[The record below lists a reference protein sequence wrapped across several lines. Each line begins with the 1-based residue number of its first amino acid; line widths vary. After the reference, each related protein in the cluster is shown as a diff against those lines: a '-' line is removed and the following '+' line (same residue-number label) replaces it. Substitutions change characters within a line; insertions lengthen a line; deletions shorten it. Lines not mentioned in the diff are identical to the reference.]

1 MNDMLDILIDIF
13 PEFGLPEPETDHVVS
28 TSAIELNFLF
38 AWPNHK
44 IGIRQ
49 GKNEPQTIE
58 NWDILECFNLET
70 ARLALRKVGDLLN
83 IESNILRVD
92 FNKVQAL
99 FDAGQYESAKRE
111 VEQSIEKLQSDHP
124 DYAACNKWLK
134 DIRKAIKKNAPEI
147 IRPVEIPRT
156 SFPTQIKKDGERL
169 QSLIIQPFNCLG
181 IFSPKSEN
189 YESVDAVWLGII
201 RNGEVETFAACV
213 ENSPAYEDDP
223 NWQVFG
229 SELEL
234 LETLIQK
241 LNGEAT
247 FIWGAEKILSLLNQ
261 WHYRLKGQVFDSIR
275 FYDLEKI
282 SSVFFPLTHRTD
294 IPESFCKQLQI
305 SCTDEMGLGGT
316 LAAEISIL
324 NTIVEYGKSEL
335 SDEMKFSLKK
345 LLKNQ
350 SKTKEGKLITDGL
363 DVFNSDFLSEEWLN
377 ILFTTS
383 QEYESDTSIKIIKAY
398 HEKLAPVSISST
410 EKEGNDSDD
419 VSTLEIL
426 KNGGVLSQLSTF
438 GYAERKEQ
446 IAFSQKIEECM
457 SSSKPFVLEAGTG
470 IGKTIGYLVPSLL
483 SKNKT
488 YVATHTKAL
497 QDQAWFKDIPIV
509 FNALSH
515 IGVKKTATIIK
526 GKSNYVCLQ
535 SYADILDSI
544 DEHIES
550 PNDGYYLASI
560 LHWLLIT
567 ETGWLSEVE
576 HLGNWKLSRLLSR
589 DMAPPSLRGEWSDI
603 DPHNKAK
610 ELASK
615 SDLVVANHSYVV
627 LISQSSGQNNEGPD
641 TLIVDEAHNIE
652 NVVTE
657 VLTKHFKP
665 FELQGELNSL
675 LKRDKNDKIQGLLRP
690 LTEHKEKENNELI
703 KPFNEAL
710 FEYEVAL
717 NSWCGNALK
726 RLRDLLTNIT
736 DADPDYPIPFEL
748 SDFWIPS
755 LFDDAKLLS
764 EVISKLANK
773 TRNLIEAFQT
783 LSGIPA
789 KLHGSLGS
797 FEQRLNE
804 SNTGLSDLFEK
815 KNDWVHWG
823 EAVAKGNTNDSKD
836 FNWIFILHSTPID
849 IAGWLRTNF
858 HPKFKHEAFV
868 SATLTVAGN
877 FDPLCTRLG
886 LDSSDINTAPVTGI
900 FPSPFDYKK
909 QALLAV
915 PHDMPL
921 ADSKLKIDPY
931 YIEEQAKHIAKQA
944 IVSDG
949 RMLVLFT
956 SNLIMTEI
964 QPRLQAWLNDSGISV
979 ISQKDGNRSA
989 LVDRLRDAPRKGEK
1003 IVLLGVRSFWEGVD
1017 IQGAALSSLVVT
1029 RLPFEYH
1036 NHPVQIAKKKFYEAG
1051 GHDRDYFAEYIVPA
1065 TFIHLRQMYG
1075 RLIRSEK
1082 DYGAT
1087 IITDPRIYTKRYGK
1101 SLLHSLPETTTVIDT
1116 GDVVVES
1123 VRKFLAGESIESSY
1137 VWGGLP
1143 YASYE
1148 LSPEQ
1153 RAIVDSPSKRI
1164 LVRAAAGSGKTHVL
1178 IKRLIRLVH
1187 NHNAKPEE
1195 VLALTFTNKAMNVM
1209 YERIENELG
1218 GDKAYALH
1226 RNILTYHKLA
1236 MRIIRQDDME
1246 KEQETNFLDEK
1257 NPTLQLE
1264 FIEKARQKAGIN
1276 KNTLND
1282 EDALTLIGYAQ
1293 NGLIN
1298 ESELEG
1304 KIDALKSIA
1313 PLMAKFAVF
1322 YLTYVSLLRENN
1334 VIDYG
1339 EAIVKAISILREN
1352 KDQAQRW
1359 SNRFKWI
1366 FCDEY
1371 QDTSPAQATLLQLL
1385 GQQANLFVVGDSYQS
1400 IYSWQGSDPDN
1411 LRRFEVDFPNT
1422 ASYYLSKNYRC
1433 FPKLVRMSQG
1443 FLERAGEQQGLRV
1456 EYDHK
1461 RSTEDQSVYF
1471 LSNENDTQ
1479 EAETVT
1485 AVIKTALALEIPGD
1499 PPKKATVGILA
1510 RKWHLLSTIERVLL
1524 KNGIPYKFE
1533 GDTARGLL
1541 ASTKIRKI
1549 LEQSANLLL
1558 RIETSHEFGDSAE
1571 GKLGQKIKNN
1581 TINFAGVLLKE
1592 IAAIQTDEGLS
1603 GIEKTEFDD
1612 LCEMLN
1618 EEPIGNLKPFNTG
1631 VNSNPCVVLS
1641 TIHSQKGEEF
1651 DTVLVVGMEE
1661 GNSPHEQPKSH
1672 GHLIEWRKVAQ
1683 GLSHAT
1689 WRASITNQDLERIY
1703 TQEEKRIFYVA
1714 MTRAK
1719 YHLVISNSKNRNLFG
1734 NAKTYEKSSFLG
1746 LSHDINLVKE
1756 ANSIYEIEINSPK
1769 VDITDKGDYRSDGR
1783 VFQTNN
1789 GELVRSKSEMLI
1801 ANEFFRLGIKYEY
1814 ELPDDNIPNALPDF
1828 VLPEYGNVIIEHL
1841 GLLTDEEY
1849 QRRWNEK
1856 AKQYEAEG
1864 KLYLCTNEEEMKYL
1878 TTTIERLLDQ
1888 SRLWYET
1895 KYDKEKL
1902 ETIKKQ
1908 EVERRKNMNL

>member
-1 MNDMLDILIDIF
+1 MKSMLDILIDIF
-13 PEFGLPEPETDHVVS
+13 PEFGLPEPETDFTFVGD
-28 TSAIELNFLF
+28 ADELVFLF

-49 GKNEPQTIE
+49 GN
-58 NWDILECFNLET
+58 NDIQLLEGWRVLECYNLET
-70 ARLALRKVGDLLN
+70 ARLALRKVGELLN
-83 IESNILRVD
+83 VESNVLRID
-92 FNKVQAL
+92 FIKVQAL
-99 FDAGQYESAKRE
+99 FDAGQYEAAKKE
-111 VEQSIEKLQSDHP
+111 VEQNLDKLQPDHP
-124 DYAACNKWLK
+124 DYGSCNKWLK

-147 IRPVEIPRT
+147 VKPIETPKS
-156 SFPTQIKKDGERL
+156 SFPAQVKKDGERL
-169 QSLIIQPFNCLG
+169 QSIINQPFNILG
-181 IFSPKSEN
+181 VFSPKSEN

-201 RNGEVETFAACV
+201 RNGAIETFAACV

-247 FIWGAEKILSLLNQ
+247 FVWGANKILSLLNQ
-261 WHYRLKGQVFDSIR
+261 WHYRLKGQVLSSVK

-294 IPESFCKQLQI
+294 HPESFCKQRQI
-305 SCTDEMGLGGT
+305 NFTNEMGLGGP
-316 LAAEISIL
+316 LSAEISIL
-324 NTIVEYGKSEL
+324 NTIVEFGKTEL
-335 SDEMKFSLKK
+335 SDELKFSLKII
-345 LLKNQ
+345 LENQ
-350 SKTKEGKLITDGL
+350 SKGKEGKLIIDFF
-363 DVFNSDFLSEEWLN
+363 DVFDSDFLSEEWLH
-377 ILFTTS
+377 ILFPTS
-383 QEYESDTSIKIIKAY
+383 QEYDSNTTIKLLKAY
-398 HEKLAPVSISST
+398 HEKLAPVSILST
-410 EKEGNDSDD
+410 EKEEGNSGD

-426 KNGGVLSQLSTF
+426 KNGGVLSQLSSF

-488 YVATHTKAL
+488 YVATYTKAL

-509 FNALSH
+509 FNAISH
-515 IGVKKTATIIK
+515 IGIKKTATIIK

-544 DEHIES
+544 KEHIES
-550 PNDGYYLASI
+550 PDDGYYLASI

-610 ELASK
+610 EFASK
-615 SDLVVANHSYVV
+615 ADLVVANHSYMV
-627 LISQSSGQNNEGPD
+627 LISQSSGQNNEGPN

-675 LKRDKNDKIQGLLRP
+675 LKRDRNDKIQGLLRP

-703 KPFNEAL
+703 KAFNEAL
-710 FEYEVAL
+710 FEYEIAL
-717 NSWCGNALK
+717 NSWCANALK

-755 LFDDAKLLS
+755 IFEDAKLLS

-773 TRNLIEAFQT
+773 TRNLLEAFQT
-783 LSGIPA
+783 LSSVPS
-789 KLHGSLGS
+789 KLHGSIGS

-804 SNTGLSDLFEK
+804 NNTGLSDLFEK

-823 EAVAKGNTNDSKD
+823 EAVAKGNANDSKE

-868 SATLTVAGN
+868 SATLTVAGS
-877 FDPLCTRLG
+877 FDPVCIRLG
-886 LDSSDINTAPVTGI
+886 LDASDINTAPVTGI
-900 FPSPFDYKK
+900 FPSPFNYKK

-921 ADSKLKIDPY
+921 ADPKLKIDPY
-931 YIEEQAKHIAKQA
+931 YIEEQAKQIAKQA

-949 RMLVLFT
+949 RMLALFT

-964 QPRLQAWLNDSGISV
+964 QPRLQAWLNNTGITV

-1036 NHPVQIAKKKFYEAG
+1036 NHPVQIAKKKFYEAS
-1051 GHDRDYFAEYIVPA
+1051 GHDRDYFAEYVVPA

-1116 GDVVVES
+1116 GDIVVDS

-1137 VWGGLP
+1137 IWGGLT

-1164 LVRAAAGSGKTHVL
+1164 LVKAAAGSGKTHVL
-1178 IKRLIRLVH
+1178 IKRLVRLVH
-1187 NHNAKPEE
+1187 NHNAQPEE

-1209 YERIENELG
+1209 YERIESELG
-1218 GDKAYALH
+1218 GDKAYAMH
-1226 RNILTYHKLA
+1226 RNVLTYHKLA
-1236 MRIIRQDDME
+1236 MRIIRQDDSE
-1246 KEQETNFLDEK
+1246 KDQETNFLDEK

-1264 FIEKARQKAGIN
+1264 LIEKARQSSGIN

-1282 EDALTLIGYAQ
+1282 EDALTLLGYAQ

-1298 ESELEG
+1298 EQELEG
-1304 KIDALKSIA
+1304 KIVVLNIEN
-1313 PLMAKFAVF
+1313 PLMAKFAKF
-1322 YLTYVSLLRENN
+1322 YLAYVSMLREKN

-1339 EAIVKAISILREN
+1339 EAIIKAIRILREN

-1443 FLERAGEQQGLRV
+1443 FLERAGELQGLRV

-1471 LSNENDTQ
+1471 LNNENDNL

-1485 AVIKTALALEIPGD
+1485 AVVKTALALEIPGD
-1499 PPKKATVGILA
+1499 PPKPATVGILA
-1510 RKWHLLSTIERVLL
+1510 RKWHLLANIERGLL

-1541 ASTKIRKI
+1541 ASPKIRKI
-1549 LEQSANLLL
+1549 VEQAANLLL
-1558 RIETSHEFGDSAE
+1558 RADSGQEFGDSVE
-1571 GKLGQKIKNN
+1571 GKLGQKIQSNS
-1581 TINFAGVLLKE
+1581 ILSAGTLLKE
-1592 IAAIQTDEGLS
+1592 IASIQTDD
-1603 GIEKTEFDD
+1603 GITGNEKTEFED
-1612 LCEMLN
+1612 LCDLLEK
-1618 EEPIGNLKPFNTG
+1618 EPISNLKHFNTSANG
-1631 VNSNPCVVLS
+1631 GIRVVLS

-1651 DTVLVVGMEE
+1651 ETVIVVGMEE

-1672 GHLIEWRKVAQ
+1672 SHLIEWRKVVQ

-1714 MTRAK
+1714 ITRAK
-1719 YHLVISNSKNRNLFG
+1719 YHLVTSNSKNRTLFG
-1734 NAKTYEKSSFLG
+1734 SPKTYEKSNFLK
-1746 LSHDINLVKE
+1746 LSHDSSLVKE
-1756 ANSIYEIEINSPK
+1756 AESVYEIEINTPK
-1769 VDITDKGDYRSDGR
+1769 VNIEDKGYYRSDGR

-1801 ANEFFRLGIKYEY
+1801 ANEFHRLGILYEY
-1814 ELPDDNIPNALPDF
+1814 ELPYDNIQNALPDF
-1828 VLPEYGNVIIEHL
+1828 MLPEYENVIIEHL
-1841 GLLTDEEY
+1841 GLMTDAEY
-1849 QRRWNEK
+1849 HKRWNEK
-1856 AKQYEAEG
+1856 AKQYEEENI
-1864 KLYLCTNEEEMKYL
+1864 LYLRTNEEEMKHL
-1878 TTTIERLLDQ
+1878 NTTIERLLDQ
-1888 SRLWYET
+1888 TRLWYET
-1895 KYDKEKL
+1895 KYGKEKL
-1902 ETIKKQ
+1902 ESIKTK
-1908 EVERRKNMNL
+1908 EENRKYKIK

>member
-1 MNDMLDILIDIF
+1 MKSMLDILIDIF
-13 PEFGLPEPETDHVVS
+13 PEFGLPEPETDFAFVGD
-28 TSAIELNFLF
+28 ADELVFLF

-49 GKNEPQTIE
+49 GNNELQLLE
-58 NWDILECFNLET
+58 GWHVLECYNLET
-70 ARLALRKVGDLLN
+70 ARLALRKVGELLN
-83 IESNILRVD
+83 VESNVLRID
-92 FNKVQAL
+92 FTKTQAL
-99 FDAGQYESAKRE
+99 FDAGQYETAKRE
-111 VEQSIEKLQSDHP
+111 VEQNLEKLQPDHP

-134 DIRKAIKKNAPEI
+134 DIRKAIKKKAPEI
-147 IRPVEIPRT
+147 VKPIETPKS
-156 SFPTQIKKDGERL
+156 SFPAQVKKDGERL
-169 QSLIIQPFNCLG
+169 KSIIAQPYNILG

-213 ENSPAYEDDP
+213 ENSPAYQDDP

-234 LETLIQK
+234 LETLIEK

-247 FIWGAEKILSLLNQ
+247 FIWGANKILSLLNQ
-261 WHYRLKGQVFDSIR
+261 WHYRLKGQVFDSVK

-294 IPESFCKQLQI
+294 HPESFCKQRQI
-305 SCTDEMGLGGT
+305 NFTDEMGLGGP
-316 LAAEISIL
+316 LSAEISIL
-324 NTIVEYGKSEL
+324 NTIVDFGKTEL
-335 SDEMKFSLKK
+335 SNELKFSLKK
-345 LLKNQ
+345 LLENQ
-350 SKTKEGKLITDGL
+350 LKRKEGKLIIDYF
-363 DVFNSDFLSEEWLN
+363 DVFDSDFLSEEWLN
-377 ILFTTS
+377 IFFPTS
-383 QEYESDTSIKIIKAY
+383 QEYDSDTTIKLLKAY
-398 HEKLAPVSISST
+398 HEKLAPVSILST
-410 EKEGNDSDD
+410 EKEEGNSGD

-426 KNGGVLSQLSTF
+426 KNGGVLSQLSSF

-515 IGVKKTATIIK
+515 IGIKKTATIIK

-544 DEHIES
+544 NEHIES
-550 PNDGYYLASI
+550 PDDGYYLASI
-560 LHWLLIT
+560 LNWLLIT

-615 SDLVVANHSYVV
+615 ADLVVANHSYVV
-627 LISQSSGQNNEGPD
+627 LISQSSGQNNEGPN

-675 LKRDKNDKIQGLLRP
+675 LKRDRNDKIQGLLRP

-703 KPFNEAL
+703 KAFNEAL
-710 FEYEVAL
+710 FEYEIAL
-717 NSWCGNALK
+717 NSWCANALK

-736 DADPDYPIPFEL
+736 DADPDYPISFEL

-755 LFDDAKLLS
+755 IFEEAKLLS

-773 TRNLIEAFQT
+773 TRNLLEAFHT
-783 LSGIPA
+783 LSSVPS

-804 SNTGLSDLFEK
+804 NNTGLTDLFEK

-823 EAVAKGNTNDSKD
+823 EAVAKGNAHDSKE

-858 HPKFKHEAFV
+858 HPRFKHEAFV
-868 SATLTVAGN
+868 SATLTVAGS
-877 FDPLCTRLG
+877 FDPVCIRLG
-886 LDSSDINTAPVTGI
+886 LDSSDINTAPITGI

-921 ADSKLKIDPY
+921 ADPKLKIDPY

-949 RMLVLFT
+949 RMLALFT

-964 QPRLQAWLNDSGISV
+964 QPRLQAWLNNTGITV

-1051 GHDRDYFAEYIVPA
+1051 GHDRDYFAEYVVPA

-1116 GDVVVES
+1116 GDIVVES

-1137 VWGGLP
+1137 VWGGLT

-1178 IKRLIRLVH
+1178 IKRLVRLVH

-1209 YERIENELG
+1209 YERIESELG
-1218 GDKAYALH
+1218 GDKAYAMH
-1226 RNILTYHKLA
+1226 RNVLTYHKLA
-1236 MRIIRQDDME
+1236 MRIIRQDDSE
-1246 KEQETNFLDEK
+1246 KDQETNFLDEK

-1264 FIEKARQKAGIN
+1264 LIEKARQSSGIN

-1282 EDALTLIGYAQ
+1282 EDALTLLGYAQ

-1298 ESELEG
+1298 EQELEG
-1304 KIDALKSIA
+1304 KIEVLNIEN
-1313 PLMAKFAVF
+1313 PLMAKFAKF
-1322 YLTYVSLLRENN
+1322 YLAYVYMLRENN

-1339 EAIVKAISILREN
+1339 EAIVKAIRILREN

-1443 FLERAGEQQGLRV
+1443 FLERAGELQGLRV

-1471 LSNENDTQ
+1471 LNNENDNL

-1485 AVIKTALALEIPGD
+1485 AVVKTALALEIPGD
-1499 PPKKATVGILA
+1499 PPKPATVGILA
-1510 RKWHLLSTIERVLL
+1510 RKWHLLANIERGLL

-1541 ASTKIRKI
+1541 ASPKIRKI
-1549 LEQSANLLL
+1549 VEQAANLLH
-1558 RIETSHEFGDSAE
+1558 RADSGQEFGDSVE
-1571 GKLGQKIKNN
+1571 GKLGKDVQSNN
-1581 TINFAGVLLKE
+1581 ILSAGTFLKE
-1592 IAAIQTDEGLS
+1592 IASIQTDDGIT

-1612 LCEMLN
+1612 LCELL
-1618 EEPIGNLKPFNTG
+1618 EQEPISNLTHFNTSTHG
-1631 VNSNPCVVLS
+1631 GARVVLS

-1651 DTVLVVGMEE
+1651 DTVIVVGMEE
-1661 GNSPHEQPKSH
+1661 GNSPHVQPKSH
-1672 GHLIEWRKVAQ
+1672 GHLIEWRKVVQ

-1719 YHLVISNSKNRNLFG
+1719 YHLVISNSKTRALFG
-1734 NAKTYEKSSFLG
+1734 SPKTYEKSHFLK
-1746 LSHDINLVKE
+1746 LSHDSSLVKE
-1756 ANSIYEIEINSPK
+1756 AESAYEIEINTPK
-1769 VDITDKGDYRSDGR
+1769 VNIEDKGDHLSDGR

-1801 ANEFFRLGIKYEY
+1801 ANELYRRGILYQY
-1814 ELPDDNIPNALPDF
+1814 ELPDGNFQNALPDF
-1828 VLPEYGNVIIEHL
+1828 ILPDYDNVIIEHL
-1841 GLLTDEEY
+1841 GLITDAEY
-1849 QRRWNEK
+1849 HQRWNQK
-1856 AKQYEAEG
+1856 TKKYDRQG
-1864 KLYLCTNEEEMKYL
+1864 ILYLCTNEEEMKFL
-1878 TTTIERLLDQ
+1878 QATIDRILDQ
-1888 SRLWYET
+1888 ARIWYE
-1895 KYDKEKL
+1895 KKFDRVKL
-1902 ETIKKQ
+1902 NKII
-1908 EVERRKNMNL
+1908 EVEKKRAESSQ

>member
-1 MNDMLDILIDIF
+1 MDMIDDLINIIL
-13 PEFGLPEPETDHVVS
+13 ELGLPDPENDYSCV
-28 TSAIELNFLF
+28 IESKEYTFTL

-49 GKNEPQTIE
+49 GNNEIQLLGE
-58 NWDILECFNLET
+58 WHVLECYNLET
-70 ARLALRKVGDLLN
+70 ARLALRKVGELLN
-83 IESNILRVD
+83 VESNVLRID
-92 FNKVQAL
+92 FTKVQAL
-99 FDAGQYESAKRE
+99 FDAGQYEAAKKE
-111 VEQSIEKLQSDHP
+111 VEQNLDKLQSDHP
-124 DYAACNKWLK
+124 DYGSCNKWLK

-147 IRPVEIPRT
+147 VKPIETPKS
-156 SFPTQIKKDGERL
+156 SFPAQVKKDGERL
-169 QSLIIQPFNCLG
+169 QSIINQPFNILG
-181 IFSPKSEN
+181 VYSPKSEN

-201 RNGEVETFAACV
+201 RNGAIETFAACV

-241 LNGEAT
+241 LNGEVT
-247 FIWGAEKILSLLNQ
+247 FVWGAEKILSLLNQ
-261 WHYRLKGQVFDSIR
+261 WHYRLKGQVFDSVK

-294 IPESFCKQLQI
+294 HPESFCKQRQI
-305 SCTDEMGLGGT
+305 NFTDEMGLGGP

-324 NTIVEYGKSEL
+324 NTLVEFGKTDL
-335 SDEMKFSLKK
+335 SDELRFSLKK

-350 SKTKEGKLITDGL
+350 SKGKEGKFIIDSF

-377 ILFTTS
+377 IFFPTN
-383 QEYESDTSIKIIKAY
+383 QEYDSDTTIKLIKAY

-410 EKEGNDSDD
+410 EKAGGNSDD

-483 SKNKT
+483 SKNKI

-497 QDQAWFKDIPIV
+497 QDQVWFKDIPIV

-515 IGVKKTATIIK
+515 IGIKKTATIIK

-550 PNDGYYLASI
+550 TNDVYYLASI

-567 ETGWLSEVE
+567 KTGWLSEVE

-603 DPHNKAK
+603 DPLNKAK

-615 SDLVVANHSYVV
+615 ADLVVANHSYVV
-627 LISQSSGQNNEGPD
+627 LISQSSGENNEGPD

-675 LKRDKNDKIQGLLRP
+675 LKRDRNDKIQGLLRP
-690 LTEHKEKENNELI
+690 LTEHKERENNELI
-703 KPFNEAL
+703 KAFNEAL
-710 FEYEVAL
+710 FEYEIAL
-717 NSWCGNALK
+717 NSWCANALK

-755 LFDDAKLLS
+755 IFEDTKLLS
-764 EVISKLANK
+764 VVISKLTNK
-773 TRNLIEAFQT
+773 TRNLLEAFQT

-789 KLHGSLGS
+789 KLYSSLGS

-804 SNTGLSDLFEK
+804 NNTGLSDLFEK

-823 EAVAKGNTNDSKD
+823 EAVAKGNANDSKE

-868 SATLTVAGN
+868 SATLSVAGG
-877 FDPLCTRLG
+877 FDPVCIRLG

-921 ADSKLKIDPY
+921 ADPKLKIDPY

-964 QPRLQAWLNDSGISV
+964 KPRLQALLNNTGITV

-1051 GHDRDYFAEYIVPA
+1051 GHDRDYFAKYVVPS

-1101 SLLHSLPETTTVIDT
+1101 SLLKSLPETTTVIDT

-1137 VWGGLP
+1137 SWGGLP

-1178 IKRLIRLVH
+1178 IKRLVRLVH

-1195 VLALTFTNKAMNVM
+1195 VLALTFTNKAMNIM
-1209 YERIENELG
+1209 YERIESELG
-1218 GDKAYALH
+1218 GDKAYAMH
-1226 RNILTYHKLA
+1226 RNVLTYHKLA
-1236 MRIIRQDDME
+1236 MRIIRQDDSE
-1246 KEQETNFLDEK
+1246 KDLETNFLDEK

-1264 FIEKARQKAGIN
+1264 FIEKARQSAGIN

-1282 EDALTLIGYAQ
+1282 EDALTLLGYAQ

-1298 ESELEG
+1298 EQELEG
-1304 KIDALKSIA
+1304 KIEVLNFEN
-1313 PLMAKFAVF
+1313 PLMAKFAKF
-1322 YLTYVSLLRENN
+1322 YLAYVSMLRENN
-1334 VIDYG
+1334 AIDYG
-1339 EAIVKAISILREN
+1339 EAIVKAIRILREN
-1352 KDQAQRW
+1352 IDQAQRW

-1443 FLERAGEQQGLRV
+1443 FLERAGELQGLRV

-1471 LSNENDTQ
+1471 LNNENDNL
-1479 EAETVT
+1479 EAETIT
-1485 AVIKTALALEIPGD
+1485 AVVKAALALEISGD
-1499 PPKKATVGILA
+1499 PPKPATVGILA
-1510 RKWHLLSTIERVLL
+1510 RKWHLLANIERGLL

-1541 ASTKIRKI
+1541 ASPKIRKI
-1549 LEQSANLLL
+1549 VEQAANLFH
-1558 RIETSHEFGDSAE
+1558 RADSGQEFGDSVE
-1571 GKLGQKIKNN
+1571 GKLGQKIQSNS
-1581 TINFAGVLLKE
+1581 ILSAGALLKE
-1592 IAAIQTDEGLS
+1592 IASIQTDDGIT
-1603 GIEKTEFDD
+1603 GIEKTEFED
-1612 LCEMLN
+1612 LCKLLEK
-1618 EEPIGNLKPFNTG
+1618 EPISNLKHFNTSANG
-1631 VNSNPCVVLS
+1631 GIRVILS

-1651 DTVLVVGMEE
+1651 DTVIVVGMEE

-1672 GHLIEWRKVAQ
+1672 SHLIEWRKVVQ

-1719 YHLVISNSKNRNLFG
+1719 YHLVISNSKNRTLFG
-1734 NAKTYEKSSFLG
+1734 SPKTYEKSNFLK
-1746 LSHDINLVKE
+1746 LSYDSSLVKE
-1756 ANSIYEIEINSPK
+1756 AESVYEIEINTPK
-1769 VDITDKGDYRSDGR
+1769 VNIEDKGDYRSDGR

-1801 ANEFFRLGIKYEY
+1801 ANEFHRLGILYEY
-1814 ELPDDNIPNALPDF
+1814 ELPDDNIQNALPDF
-1828 VLPEYGNVIIEHL
+1828 ILPEYDNVIIEHL
-1841 GLLTDEEY
+1841 GLMTDAEY
-1849 QRRWNEK
+1849 RKRWNEK
-1856 AKQYEAEG
+1856 AKQYEEENR
-1864 KLYLCTNEEEMKYL
+1864 LYLCTNEEEMKHL
-1878 TTTIERLLDQ
+1878 NTTIERLLDQ
-1888 SRLWYET
+1888 TRLWYEK
-1895 KYDKEKL
+1895 KYGKEKL
-1902 ETIKKQ
+1902 ELIKTK
-1908 EVERRKNMNL
+1908 EENRRNEIK

>member
-13 PEFGLPEPETDHVVS
+13 PEFGLPEPETSHVVS
-28 TSAIELNFLF
+28 TAAIELNFLF

-49 GKNEPQTIE
+49 GNNEPQTIE
-58 NWDILECFNLET
+58 NWNILECYNLET

-99 FDAGQYESAKRE
+99 FDAGQYEYAKRE
-111 VEQSIEKLQSDHP
+111 VEQSIEKLQPDHP
-124 DYAACNKWLK
+124 DYANCNKWIK
-134 DIRKAIKKNAPEI
+134 DLRKAIKKNAPEI
-147 IRPVEIPRT
+147 IKPVEIPKT
-156 SFPTQIKKDGERL
+156 SLPEQIRKDAERV
-169 QSLIIQPFNCLG
+169 QSVLFKPFNILG
-181 IFSPKSEN
+181 IYSPKGSN
-189 YESVDAVWLGII
+189 FESVDAVWLGIV
-201 RNGEVETFAACV
+201 REGKVEPFAACV
-213 ENSPAYEDDP
+213 ENSPAYEDDS

-229 SELEL
+229 SELDL
-234 LETLIQK
+234 LEELIEK
-241 LNGEAT
+241 LNNQVT
-247 FIWGAEKILSLLNQ
+247 FIWGTEKILPLINQ
-261 WHYRLKGQVFDSIR
+261 WHYRLKGQIFDSVK
-275 FYDLEKI
+275 FYDLEKL
-282 SSVFFPLTHRTD
+282 SNVFFPLTHRTD
-294 IPESFCKQLQI
+294 FPDSFCKQKGI
-305 SCTDEMGLGGT
+305 TFADEMGLGGP
-316 LAAEISIL
+316 LAAEISII
-324 NTIVEYGKSEL
+324 NTCIEFSNEL
-335 SDEMKFSLKK
+335 SDELRFALKEILKGKAKIKENK
-345 LLKNQ
+345 LFIDSSDNFY
-350 SKTKEGKLITDGL
+350 SDWISDEWL
-363 DVFNSDFLSEEWLN
+363 DVFFPSNQNHEPVAA
-377 ILFTTS
+377 
-383 QEYESDTSIKIIKAY
+383 IKLIKSY
-398 HEKLAPVSISST
+398 HERLAPVLITSS
-410 EKEGNDSDD
+410 EKEGNNFEKYI
-419 VSTLEIL
+419 TLDIL
-426 KNGGVLSQLSTF
+426 KNGGVLSILSSF

-457 SSSKPFVLEAGTG
+457 NSSNSYVLEAGTG
-470 IGKTIGYLVPSLL
+470 IGKTIGYLVPALL

-488 YVATHTKAL
+488 FIATHTKSL

-509 FNALSH
+509 FEALSH
-515 IGVKKTATIIK
+515 IGLKKTATIIK

-535 SYADILDSI
+535 SFADILDSF
-544 DEHIES
+544 DEYIES

-610 ELASK
+610 VLASK
-615 SDLVVANHSYVV
+615 ADLVVANHSYVV
-627 LISQSSGQNNEGPD
+627 LISQSSGQNNEGTD

-690 LTEHKEKENNELI
+690 LTEHKEKESNELI
-703 KPFNEAL
+703 KAFNEGL
-710 FEYEVAL
+710 FEYETAL

-726 RLRDLLTNIT
+726 RLIDLLTNIT

-804 SNTGLSDLFEK
+804 NNTGLSDLFEK

-868 SATLTVAGN
+868 SATLTVAGS

-1051 GHDRDYFAEYIVPA
+1051 GHDRDYFAEYVVPA

-1101 SLLHSLPETTTVIDT
+1101 SLLHSLPETTTVIDK
-1116 GDVVVES
+1116 GDIVVDV
-1123 VRKFLAGESIESSY
+1123 VRKFLAGEAIESSY

-1153 RAIVDSPSKRI
+1153 RSIVDSPSKRI

-1178 IKRLIRLVH
+1178 IKRLIRLVL

-1218 GDKAYALH
+1218 GDKAYAMH

-1257 NPTLQLE
+1257 NPALQLE

-1304 KIDALKSIA
+1304 KIDALKAIA

-1339 EAIVKAISILREN
+1339 EAIVKAINILREN

-1471 LSNENDTQ
+1471 LSNENDTL

-1510 RKWHLLSTIERVLL
+1510 RKWHLLSTIERALL

-1541 ASTKIRKI
+1541 ASTRIRKI
-1549 LEQSANLLL
+1549 VEQAANLLL
-1558 RIETSHEFGDSAE
+1558 RIESSQEFGDSAE
-1571 GKLGQKIKNN
+1571 GRIGQKIKNN

-1592 IAAIQTDEGLS
+1592 IASIQTDVGFS

-1631 VNSNPCVVLS
+1631 DNGNTCVVLS

-1769 VDITDKGDYRSDGR
+1769 IDISDKGYYRSDGR

-1828 VLPEYGNVIIEHL
+1828 VLPEYSNVIIEHL

-1864 KLYLCTNEEEMKYL
+1864 KLYLCTNEAEMKYL

-1888 SRLWYET
+1888 SRLWCET
-1895 KYDKEKL
+1895 KFGKEKL
-1902 ETIKKQ
+1902 LIIKKL
-1908 EVERRKNMNL
+1908 EEERRKNMNV

>member
-1 MNDMLDILIDIF
+1 MLDILIDLF
-13 PEFGLPEPETDHVVS
+13 PEFGLPEPETDFTFVGD
-28 TSAIELNFLF
+28 ANELVFLF
-38 AWPNHK
+38 AWPNYNV
-44 IGIRQ
+44 GIKQ
-49 GKNEPQTIE
+49 GNKEIQFLEGWNV
-58 NWDILECFNLET
+58 LECYNLET
-70 ARLALRKVGDLLN
+70 ARLALRKVGELLN
-83 IESNILRVD
+83 VESNVLRID
-92 FNKVQAL
+92 FTKIQAL
-99 FDAGQYESAKRE
+99 FDAGQYETAKKE
-111 VEQSIEKLQSDHP
+111 VEQNLEKLQPDHP
-124 DYAACNKWLK
+124 DYAFCNKWLK
-134 DIRKAIKKNAPEI
+134 DIRKAIKKNTPEI
-147 IRPVEIPRT
+147 IKPIEAPKS
-156 SFPTQIKKDGERL
+156 SFPAQVKKDGERL
-169 QSLIIQPFNCLG
+169 QSVITQPFNILG

-201 RNGEVETFAACV
+201 RNGVVETFAACV
-213 ENSPAYEDDP
+213 ENSPAYEDDS
-223 NWQVFG
+223 NWVVFG

-247 FIWGAEKILSLLNQ
+247 FIWGANKSLSLLNQ
-261 WHYRLKGQVFDSIR
+261 WHYRLKGQVFGSVN

-294 IPESFCKQLQI
+294 HPESFCKQRQVNF
-305 SCTDEMGLGGT
+305 TDEMGLGGP
-316 LAAEISIL
+316 LSAEISIL
-324 NTIVEYGKSEL
+324 NTIVKSEL
-335 SDEMKFSLKK
+335 SDELKFSLKK
-345 LLKNQ
+345 LLKYQ
-350 SKTKEGKLITDGL
+350 LKAKDGKLKINAL

-377 ILFTTS
+377 ILFPTS
-383 QEYESDTSIKIIKAY
+383 QEYESDTAIKLIKAY
-398 HEKLAPVSISST
+398 HKKLAPVSISST
-410 EKEGNDSDD
+410 EKEGSDSDN

-515 IGVKKTATIIK
+515 IGIKKTATIIK

-535 SYADILDSI
+535 SFADILDSF
-544 DEHIES
+544 DEYVES

-560 LHWLLIT
+560 LHWLLTT

-576 HLGNWKLSRLLSR
+576 HLGNWKLSGLLSR

-610 ELASK
+610 DLSSK
-615 SDLVVANHSYVV
+615 ADLVVANHSYVV
-627 LISQSSGQNNEGPD
+627 LISQRSGQNNEDTD

-657 VLTKHFKP
+657 VLTMHFKP
-665 FELQGELNSL
+665 FELQAELNSL
-675 LKRDKNDKIQGLLRP
+675 LRRDKSDKIQGLLRP
-690 LTEHKEKENNELI
+690 LTDNKEKDSNELI
-703 KPFNEAL
+703 KAFNEVL

-726 RLRDLLTNIT
+726 RLSDLLTNIT
-736 DADPDYPIPFEL
+736 DVDPDYPIPFEL

-764 EVISKLANK
+764 AVIAKLANK
-773 TRNLIEAFQT
+773 TRNLLEAFQT

-804 SNTGLSDLFEK
+804 NNTGLSDLFEK
-815 KNDWVHWG
+815 KDDWVHWG
-823 EAVAKGNTNDSKD
+823 EAVAKGNSNDSKE
-836 FNWIFILHSTPID
+836 FNWIVILHSTPID

-868 SATLTVAGN
+868 SATLTVAGS
-877 FDPLCTRLG
+877 FDPVCIRLG

-921 ADSKLKIDPY
+921 ADPKLKIDPY

-964 QPRLQAWLNDSGISV
+964 QPRLQARLNDTGITV

-1017 IQGAALSSLVVT
+1017 IQGTALSSLIVT

-1036 NHPVQIAKKKFYEAG
+1036 NHPVQIAKKKFYEAS
-1051 GHDRDYFAEYIVPA
+1051 GHDRDYFAEYVVPS

-1116 GDVVVES
+1116 SNIVVES

-1143 YASYE
+1143 YSSYE

-1178 IKRLIRLVH
+1178 IKRLVRLVH

-1209 YERIENELG
+1209 YERIESELG
-1218 GDKAYALH
+1218 GDKAFAMH
-1226 RNILTYHKLA
+1226 RNVLTYHKLA
-1236 MRIIRQDDME
+1236 MRIIRQDDMQ
-1246 KEQETNFLDEK
+1246 KDQETNFLDEK
-1257 NPTLQLE
+1257 NPSLQLE
-1264 FIEKARQKAGIN
+1264 FIEKARQSAGIN

-1282 EDALTLIGYAQ
+1282 EDALTLLGYAQ

-1298 ESELEG
+1298 ELELSD
-1304 KIDALKSIA
+1304 KIEVLDLVN
-1313 PLMAKFAVF
+1313 PLMAKFAKF
-1322 YLTYVSLLRENN
+1322 YLAYVSMLRENN

-1422 ASYYLSKNYRC
+1422 ATYYLSKNYRC

-1443 FLERAGEQQGLRV
+1443 FLERAGELQGLRV

-1471 LSNENDTQ
+1471 LTNENDNQ

-1485 AVIKTALALEIPGD
+1485 AVVNTALALEIPGD
-1499 PPKKATVGILA
+1499 PPKLATVGILA
-1510 RKWHLLSTIERVLL
+1510 RKWHLLANIERGLL
-1524 KNGIPYKFE
+1524 KKGIPYKFE

-1541 ASTKIRKI
+1541 ASPKIRKI
-1549 LEQSANLLL
+1549 VEQAANLLH
-1558 RIETSHEFGDSAE
+1558 RAESGHEFGDSVE
-1571 GKLGQKIKNN
+1571 GKLGKKVQSSNISS
-1581 TINFAGVLLKE
+1581 AGTFLKE
-1592 IAAIQTDEGLS
+1592 IASIQTDEGLT
-1603 GIEKTEFDD
+1603 GIEKTEFED
-1612 LCEMLN
+1612 LCELLDQ
-1618 EEPIGNLKPFNTG
+1618 EPISNLKHFNTTNNG
-1631 VNSNPCVVLS
+1631 RIRVILS

-1651 DTVLVVGMEE
+1651 DTVIVVGMEE

-1672 GHLIEWRKVAQ
+1672 GHLIEWRKVVQ

-1689 WRASITNQDLERIY
+1689 WRASITNKHLERTYI
-1703 TQEEKRIFYVA
+1703 QEEKRIFYVA

-1719 YHLVISNSKNRNLFG
+1719 YHLVISNSKNRTLFG
-1734 NAKTYEKSSFLG
+1734 SPKTYEKSNFLK
-1746 LSHDINLVKE
+1746 LSHDSSLVKE
-1756 ANSIYEIEINSPK
+1756 AENLYEIEIKPPK
-1769 VDITDKGDYRSDGR
+1769 VDITNKGNYMSDGR
-1783 VFQTNN
+1783 VFQTVT
-1789 GELVRSKSEMLI
+1789 GELVRSKSEMLL
-1801 ANEFFRLGIKYEY
+1801 ANEFTRLGILYEY
-1814 ELPDDNIPNALPDF
+1814 EQPAENVSNALPDF
-1828 VLPEYGNVIIEHL
+1828 ILSDYGNVIVEHL
-1841 GLLTDEEY
+1841 GLMNDAEY
-1849 QRRWNEK
+1849 VRRWHEK
-1856 AKQYEAEG
+1856 AKKYEAEG
-1864 KLYLCTNEEEMKYL
+1864 ILCLCTNEEEIL
-1878 TTTIERLLDQ
+1878 NLSQTVERIREQ
-1888 SRLWYET
+1888 ASYWC
-1895 KYDKEKL
+1895 EKMYGIAKL
-1902 ETIKKQ
+1902 SKIKK
-1908 EVERRKNMNL
+1908 EEENRRINQITND

>member
-1 MNDMLDILIDIF
+1 MRGILIDIF
-13 PEFGLPEPETDHVVS
+13 PEFGLPEPETDFTFVGDADEV
-28 TSAIELNFLF
+28 EFLF
-38 AWPNHK
+38 AWPNLK

-49 GKNEPQTIE
+49 GNNELQLLE
-58 NWDILECFNLET
+58 GWQVLECYNLET
-70 ARLALRKVGDLLN
+70 ARLALRKVGELLN
-83 IESNILRVD
+83 VESNVLRID
-92 FNKVQAL
+92 FTKIQAL
-99 FDAGQYESAKRE
+99 FDAGQYETAKKE
-111 VEQSIEKLQSDHP
+111 VEKNLDKLQPDHP
-124 DYAACNKWLK
+124 DYGSCNKWLK

-147 IRPVEIPRT
+147 VKPIETPKS
-156 SFPTQIKKDGERL
+156 SFPAQVKKDGERL
-169 QSLIIQPFNCLG
+169 QSIINQPFNILG
-181 IFSPKSEN
+181 VFSPKSEN
-189 YESVDAVWLGII
+189 YESVDGVWLGIF
-201 RNGEVETFAACV
+201 RNGAIETFAACV
-213 ENSPAYEDDP
+213 ENSPAYEADP
-223 NWQVFG
+223 NWVVFG

-234 LETLIQK
+234 LETLIQIM
-241 LNGEAT
+241 NGEAT
-247 FIWGAEKILSLLNQ
+247 FIWGAEKILSLINQ
-261 WHYRLKGQVFDSIR
+261 WHYRLKGHVFDSVK

-282 SSVFFPLTHRTD
+282 SSVFYPITHSTD
-294 IPESFCKQLQI
+294 HPESFCKQLQI
-305 SCTDEMGLGGT
+305 TFTDEMGLGGP
-316 LAAEISIL
+316 LSAEISIL
-324 NTIVEYGKSEL
+324 NTIVEFGKTEL
-335 SDEMKFSLKK
+335 SDELKFSIKTLLKK
-345 LLKNQ
+345 Q
-350 SKTKEGKLITDGL
+350 SKGKDSKLIVDAF
-363 DVFNSDFLSEEWLN
+363 DVFNSDFLPEEWLN
-377 ILFTTS
+377 ILFPTS
-383 QEYESDTSIKIIKAY
+383 KEHESDTAIKLIKAY

-410 EKEGNDSDD
+410 EKEEGNSDD

-457 SSSKPFVLEAGTG
+457 ASSKPFVLEAGTG

-483 SKNKT
+483 SNNKT

-515 IGVKKTATIIK
+515 IGIKKTATIIK

-535 SYADILDSI
+535 SFADILDSI

-615 SDLVVANHSYVV
+615 ADLVVANHSYVV
-627 LISQSSGQNNEGPD
+627 LISQGSGQNNEGPD

-675 LKRDKNDKIQGLLRP
+675 LKRDRNDKIQGLLRP
-690 LTEHKEKENNELI
+690 LTEHKEKENNKLI
-703 KPFNEAL
+703 KAFNEAL
-710 FEYEVAL
+710 FEYEIAL
-717 NSWCGNALK
+717 NSWCANALK
-726 RLRDLLTNIT
+726 RLRDLLSNIT

-748 SDFWIPS
+748 SDFWVPS
-755 LFDDAKLLS
+755 LFEDAKLLS
-764 EVISKLANK
+764 EVFSKMANK
-773 TRNLIEAFQT
+773 TRNLLEAFQT
-783 LSGIPA
+783 LSAIPA

-804 SNTGLSDLFEK
+804 NNTGLSDLFEK
-815 KNDWVHWG
+815 NNDWVHWG
-823 EAVAKGNTNDSKD
+823 EAVAKGNANDSKE

-849 IAGWLRTNF
+849 IASWLRTNF
-858 HPKFKHEAFV
+858 HPKFKHKAFV
-868 SATLTVAGN
+868 SATLTVAES
-877 FDPLCTRLG
+877 FDSVCIRLG
-886 LDSSDINTAPVTGI
+886 LESSDINTAPVTGI

-921 ADSKLKIDPY
+921 ADPKLKIDPY

-964 QPRLQAWLNDSGISV
+964 QPRLQAWLNDTGITV

-1051 GHDRDYFAEYIVPA
+1051 GHDRDYFAEYVVPA

-1087 IITDPRIYTKRYGK
+1087 IITDPRIYSKRYGK

-1116 GDVVVES
+1116 GDIVVES

-1137 VWGGLP
+1137 VWGGLS

-1178 IKRLIRLVH
+1178 IKRLVRLVH
-1187 NHNAKPEE
+1187 NHNAKPDE

-1209 YERIENELG
+1209 YERIESELG
-1218 GDKAYALH
+1218 GDKAYAMH
-1226 RNILTYHKLA
+1226 RNVLTYHKLA
-1236 MRIIRQDDME
+1236 MRVIRQDDSE
-1246 KEQETNFLDEK
+1246 KDQETNFLDEK

-1264 FIEKARQKAGIN
+1264 FIDKSRQSAGIN

-1282 EDALTLIGYAQ
+1282 EDALTLLGYAQ

-1298 ESELEG
+1298 EEELKE
-1304 KIDALKSIA
+1304 KIEVLNLVN
-1313 PLMAKFAVF
+1313 PLMAKFARF
-1322 YLTYVSLLRENN
+1322 YLAYVTMLRENN
-1334 VIDYG
+1334 IIDYG
-1339 EAIVKAISILREN
+1339 EAIVKAIRILREN

-1385 GQQANLFVVGDSYQS
+1385 GQQASLFVVGDSYQS

-1443 FLERAGEQQGLRV
+1443 FLERAGELQGLRV

-1471 LSNENDTQ
+1471 LNNENDNQ

-1485 AVIKTALALEIPGD
+1485 AVVKTALALEIPGD
-1499 PPKKATVGILA
+1499 PPKPATVGILA
-1510 RKWHLLSTIERVLL
+1510 RKWHLLANIERGLL
-1524 KNGIPYKFE
+1524 KSGIPYKFE

-1541 ASTKIRKI
+1541 ACPKIRKI
-1549 LEQSANLLL
+1549 VEQAANLIH
-1558 RIETSHEFGDSAE
+1558 RAESGQEFGDSVE
-1571 GKLGQKIKNN
+1571 GKLGQKIQSNS
-1581 TINFAGVLLKE
+1581 ILSAGAFLKE
-1592 IAAIQTDEGLS
+1592 IASIQTDDGIT
-1603 GIEKTEFDD
+1603 GIEKTEFED
-1612 LCEMLN
+1612 LCDLLEQ
-1618 EEPIGNLKPFNTG
+1618 EPISNLKHFNTSANG
-1631 VNSNPCVVLS
+1631 GARVVLS

-1651 DTVLVVGMEE
+1651 DTVIVVGMEE

-1672 GHLIEWRKVAQ
+1672 GHLIEWRKVVQ

-1719 YHLVISNSKNRNLFG
+1719 YHLVISNSKNRTLFG
-1734 NAKTYEKSSFLG
+1734 SPKTYEKSNFLK
-1746 LSHDINLVKE
+1746 LAHDNSLVKE
-1756 ANSIYEIEINSPK
+1756 AESIYGIEINTPK
-1769 VDITDKGDYRSDGR
+1769 VNIEDKGDYRSDGR
-1783 VFQTNN
+1783 VFQTDN

-1801 ANEFFRLGIKYEY
+1801 ANEFHRLGILYEY
-1814 ELPDDNIPNALPDF
+1814 ELPDDNIQNALPDF
-1828 VLPEYGNVIIEHL
+1828 MLPEYDNIIIEHL
-1841 GLLTDEEY
+1841 GLMTYAEY
-1849 QRRWNEK
+1849 HKRWKEK
-1856 AKQYEAEG
+1856 AKQYEEANR
-1864 KLYLCTNEEEMKYL
+1864 LYLCTNEEEMKHL
-1878 TTTIERLLDQ
+1878 NTTIERLLDQ
-1888 SRLWYET
+1888 TRLWYET
-1895 KYDKEKL
+1895 KYGKEKL
-1902 ETIKKQ
+1902 ELIKTN
-1908 EVERRKNMNL
+1908 EENRRNEIK

>member
-1 MNDMLDILIDIF
+1 MLDILIDIF
-13 PEFGLPEPETDHVVS
+13 PEFGLPEPETDFTFVGDANEFV
-28 TSAIELNFLF
+28 FLF
-38 AWPNHK
+38 AWPNDK

-49 GKNEPQTIE
+49 GNNEIQLLE
-58 NWDILECFNLET
+58 GWHLLECYNLET
-70 ARLALRKVGDLLN
+70 ARLALRKVGELLN
-83 IESNILRVD
+83 VESNVLRID
-92 FNKVQAL
+92 FTKIQAL
-99 FDAGQYESAKRE
+99 FDAGQYETAKKE
-111 VEQSIEKLQSDHP
+111 VEQNLEKLQPDHP
-124 DYAACNKWLK
+124 DYTACNKWLK

-147 IRPVEIPRT
+147 FKPIETPKS
-156 SFPTQIKKDGERL
+156 SFPAQVKKDGERL
-169 QSLIIQPFNCLG
+169 QSIINQPFNILG
-181 IFSPKSEN
+181 VFSPKNEN
-189 YESVDAVWLGII
+189 YESVDAVWLGIT
-201 RNGEVETFAACV
+201 RNGKVETFAACV

-247 FIWGAEKILSLLNQ
+247 FVWGADKILSLLNQ
-261 WHYRLKGQVFDSIR
+261 WHYRLKGQVFDSVK

-294 IPESFCKQLQI
+294 HPESYCKQRQI
-305 SCTDEMGLGGT
+305 NFIDEMGLGGP
-316 LAAEISIL
+316 LAAEIAIL
-324 NTIVEYGKSEL
+324 NTIVEFGKNEL
-335 SDEMKFSLKK
+335 SDELRFSLKK
-345 LLKNQ
+345 LLQYQ
-350 SKTKEGKLITDGL
+350 SKAKEGKLIIDAY

-377 ILFTTS
+377 VLFPTNL
-383 QEYESDTSIKIIKAY
+383 EYESDTAIKLIKAY
-398 HEKLAPVSISST
+398 HEKLAPVSISSIPR
-410 EKEGNDSDD
+410 EGSDSHN

-446 IAFSQKIEECM
+446 IAFSQKIEECI

-483 SKNKT
+483 SKNKI

-497 QDQAWFKDIPIV
+497 QDQVWFKDMPIV
-509 FNALSH
+509 FNVLSH
-515 IGVKKTATIIK
+515 IGLKKTATIIK
-526 GKSNYVCLQ
+526 GKNNYICLQ
-535 SYADILDSI
+535 SFAEILESI
-544 DEHIES
+544 EEHVES

-567 ETGWLSEVE
+567 RTGWLSEVE
-576 HLGNWKLSRLLSR
+576 HLSNWKLSRLFSR

-603 DPHNKAK
+603 DPHTKAK

-615 SDLVVANHSYVV
+615 ADMVVANHSYVV
-627 LISQSSGQNNEGPD
+627 LFSQSSGQINEGPD

-675 LKRDKNDKIQGLLRP
+675 LKRDKNHKIQGLLRP
-690 LTEHKEKENNELI
+690 LAEHKEKESNELI
-703 KPFNEAL
+703 KTFNEAL

-717 NSWCGNALK
+717 NSWCSNALK
-726 RLRDLLTNIT
+726 RLRDLLTSIT

-773 TRNLIEAFQT
+773 IRNLLEAFQT

-804 SNTGLSDLFEK
+804 NSTGLSDLFEK

-823 EAVAKGNTNDSKD
+823 EAVAKGNSIDSKE

-868 SATLTVAGN
+868 SATLTVAGS
-877 FDPLCTRLG
+877 FDPVCIRLG
-886 LDSSDINTAPVTGI
+886 LDSSDINTSPVTGI

-909 QALLAV
+909 LALLAV

-921 ADSKLKIDPY
+921 ADPKLKIDPY

-956 SNLIMTEI
+956 SNLIMAEI
-964 QPRLQAWLNDSGISV
+964 QPRLQAWLNDTGITV

-1036 NHPVQIAKKKFYEAG
+1036 NHPVQIAKKKFYETS
-1051 GHDRDYFAEYIVPA
+1051 GHDRDYFAEYVVPA

-1116 GDVVVES
+1116 GDIVVES

-1137 VWGGLP
+1137 VWGGLT

-1153 RAIVDSPSKRI
+1153 RSIVDSPSKRI

-1178 IKRLIRLVH
+1178 IKRLVRLVH

-1218 GDKAYALH
+1218 GDKAYPMH
-1226 RNILTYHKLA
+1226 RNVLTYHKLA
-1236 MRIIRQDDME
+1236 MRIIRQDDSE

-1264 FIEKARQKAGIN
+1264 FIEKSRQRAGIN

-1282 EDALTLIGYAQ
+1282 EDALTLLGYAQ

-1298 ESELEG
+1298 EQELED
-1304 KIDALKSIA
+1304 KIEILNIEN
-1313 PLMAKFAVF
+1313 PIMAKFAKF
-1322 YLTYVSLLRENN
+1322 YLAYVSFLRENN

-1339 EAIVKAISILREN
+1339 EAIVKAIRILREN

-1371 QDTSPAQATLLQLL
+1371 QDTSPAQATLLQLI

-1443 FLERAGEQQGLRV
+1443 FLERAGELQGLRV

-1471 LSNENDTQ
+1471 LNNENDNQ
-1479 EAETVT
+1479 EANTVI
-1485 AVIKTALALEIPGD
+1485 AVAKIALALEISGD
-1499 PPKKATVGILA
+1499 PPKPATVGILA
-1510 RKWHLLSTIERVLL
+1510 RKWHLLSNIERDLL
-1524 KNGIPYKFE
+1524 KNGVPYKFE

-1541 ASTKIRKI
+1541 ASLKIRKI
-1549 LEQSANLLL
+1549 LEQAANLIH
-1558 RIETSHEFGDSAE
+1558 RAESGHEFGDSVE
-1571 GKLGQKIKNN
+1571 GKIGQKIQSNS
-1581 TINFAGVLLKE
+1581 ILSAGAVLKE
-1592 IAAIQTDEGLS
+1592 IASIQTDEGIT
-1603 GIEKTEFDD
+1603 GIEKTEFED
-1612 LCEMLN
+1612 LCELL
-1618 EEPIGNLKPFNTG
+1618 EKEPISILKHFNTSDNAG
-1631 VNSNPCVVLS
+1631 VRVILS

-1651 DTVLVVGMEE
+1651 DTVIVVGMEE
-1661 GNSPHEQPKSH
+1661 GNSPHVQPKSH
-1672 GHLIEWRKVAQ
+1672 GHLIEWRKVVQ

-1719 YHLVISNSKNRNLFG
+1719 YHLVISNSKNRTLNG
-1734 NAKTYEKSSFLG
+1734 SPRTYEKSNFLK
-1746 LSHDINLVKE
+1746 LSHDSSLVKE
-1756 ANSIYEIEINSPK
+1756 AESVYEIEIRPPK
-1769 VDITDKGDYRSDGR
+1769 VNIADTGDYRSDGR
-1783 VFQTNN
+1783 VFRTNN

-1801 ANEFFRLGIKYEY
+1801 ANEFYRRGILYEY
-1814 ELPDDNIPNALPDF
+1814 ELPDDNIQNALPDF
-1828 VLPEYGNVIIEHL
+1828 ILPEYGNVIIEHL
-1841 GLLTDEEY
+1841 GLITNSEY
-1849 QRRWNEK
+1849 LRRWDEK
-1856 AKQYEAEG
+1856 AKKYESEG
-1864 KLYLCTNEEEMKYL
+1864 VLYLRTNEEEIKN
-1878 TTTIERLLDQ
+1878 
-1888 SRLWYET
+1888 
-1895 KYDKEKL
+1895 L
-1902 ETIKKQ
+1902 EQTVDRIIYQCENWLKKQ
-1908 EVERRKNMNL
+1908 KNIIE

>member
-1 MNDMLDILIDIF
+1 MLDILIDIF
-13 PEFGLPEPETDHVVS
+13 PEFGLPEPETDFTFVGD
-28 TSAIELNFLF
+28 ADELVFLF

-44 IGIRQ
+44 IGIRE
-49 GKNEPQTIE
+49 GN
-58 NWDILECFNLET
+58 NDIQLLEGWRVLECYNLET
-70 ARLALRKVGDLLN
+70 ARLALRKVGELLN
-83 IESNILRVD
+83 VESNVLRID
-92 FNKVQAL
+92 FTKVQAL
-99 FDAGQYESAKRE
+99 FDAGQYEAAKKE
-111 VEQSIEKLQSDHP
+111 VEQNLDKLQPDHP
-124 DYAACNKWLK
+124 DCGSCNKWLK
-134 DIRKAIKKNAPEI
+134 DIRKAIKKNAPVI
-147 IRPVEIPRT
+147 VKPIKTPKS
-156 SFPTQIKKDGERL
+156 SFPAQVKKDSERL
-169 QSLIIQPFNCLG
+169 QSIINQPFNILG
-181 IFSPKSEN
+181 VFSPKSEN

-201 RNGEVETFAACV
+201 RNGAIETFAACV

-234 LETLIQK
+234 LETLIEK

-247 FIWGAEKILSLLNQ
+247 FIWGANKILSLLNQ
-261 WHYRLKGQVFDSIR
+261 WHYRLKGQVFDSVK
-275 FYDLEKI
+275 FYDLEKL

-294 IPESFCKQLQI
+294 HPESFCKQRQI
-305 SCTDEMGLGGT
+305 NFTDEMGLGGP
-316 LAAEISIL
+316 LSAEISIL
-324 NTIVEYGKSEL
+324 NTIVEFGKTEL
-335 SDEMKFSLKK
+335 SDELKFSLKK
-345 LLKNQ
+345 LLENQ
-350 SKTKEGKLITDGL
+350 SKGKEGKLIIDYF
-363 DVFNSDFLSEEWLN
+363 DVFDSDFLSEEWLN
-377 ILFTTS
+377 IFFPTS
-383 QEYESDTSIKIIKAY
+383 QEYDSDTTIKLLKAY
-398 HEKLAPVSISST
+398 HEKLAPVSILST
-410 EKEGNDSDD
+410 EKEEGNSGD
-419 VSTLEIL
+419 VSTLELL
-426 KNGGVLSQLSTF
+426 KNGGVLSQLSSF

-457 SSSKPFVLEAGTG
+457 SSSKPFILEAGTG

-488 YVATHTKAL
+488 CVATHTKAL

-515 IGVKKTATIIK
+515 IGIKKAATIIK

-544 DEHIES
+544 NEHIES
-550 PNDGYYLASI
+550 PDDGYYLASI

-589 DMAPPSLRGEWSDI
+589 DMAPPSLGGEWSDI

-610 ELASK
+610 EFASK
-615 SDLVVANHSYVV
+615 ADLVVANHSYVV

-657 VLTKHFKP
+657 VLTIHFKP

-675 LKRDKNDKIQGLLRP
+675 LKRDRNDKIQGLLRP
-690 LTEHKEKENNELI
+690 LSEHKEKENNELI
-703 KPFNEAL
+703 KAFNEAL
-710 FEYEVAL
+710 FEYEIAL
-717 NSWCGNALK
+717 NSWCANALK

-736 DADPDYPIPFEL
+736 DANPDYPIPFEL

-755 LFDDAKLLS
+755 IFDDAKLLS

-773 TRNLIEAFQT
+773 TRNLLEAFQT
-783 LSGIPA
+783 LSSVPS

-804 SNTGLSDLFEK
+804 NNTGLSDLFEK

-823 EAVAKGNTNDSKD
+823 EAVAKGNANDSKEL
-836 FNWIFILHSTPID
+836 NWIFILHSTPID

-858 HPKFKHEAFV
+858 HPKFRHEAFV
-868 SATLTVAGN
+868 SATLTVAGS
-877 FDPLCTRLG
+877 FDPLCIRLG
-886 LDSSDINTAPVTGI
+886 LDSSDINTAPVTGM

-921 ADSKLKIDPY
+921 ADPKLKIDPY

-949 RMLVLFT
+949 RMLALFT

-964 QPRLQAWLNDSGISV
+964 QPRLQAWLNNTGIIV

-1036 NHPVQIAKKKFYEAG
+1036 NHPVQIAKKKFYEAS
-1051 GHDRDYFAEYIVPA
+1051 GHDRDYFAEYVVPA

-1116 GDVVVES
+1116 GDIVVES

-1137 VWGGLP
+1137 VWGGLT

-1178 IKRLIRLVH
+1178 IKRLVRLVH

-1209 YERIENELG
+1209 YERIESELG
-1218 GDKAYALH
+1218 GDKAYAMH
-1226 RNILTYHKLA
+1226 RNVLTFHKLA
-1236 MRIIRQDDME
+1236 MRIIRQDDSE
-1246 KEQETNFLDEK
+1246 KDQETNFLDEK

-1264 FIEKARQKAGIN
+1264 LIEKARQSSGIN

-1282 EDALTLIGYAQ
+1282 EDALTVLGYAQ

-1298 ESELEG
+1298 EQELEE
-1304 KIDALKSIA
+1304 KIEVLNIEN
-1313 PLMAKFAVF
+1313 PLMAKFAKF
-1322 YLTYVSLLRENN
+1322 YLAYVSMLRENN

-1339 EAIVKAISILREN
+1339 EAIVKAIRILREN
-1352 KDQAQRW
+1352 KEQAQRW

-1443 FLERAGEQQGLRV
+1443 FLERAGELQGLRV

-1471 LSNENDTQ
+1471 LNNENDNL

-1485 AVIKTALALEIPGD
+1485 AVVITALALEIPGD
-1499 PPKKATVGILA
+1499 PPKPATVGILA
-1510 RKWHLLSTIERVLL
+1510 RKWHLLANIERGLL

-1541 ASTKIRKI
+1541 ASPKIRKI
-1549 LEQSANLLL
+1549 VEQAANLLHRAEL
-1558 RIETSHEFGDSAE
+1558 GQEFGDSVE
-1571 GKLGQKIKNN
+1571 GKLGQKIQSNS
-1581 TINFAGVLLKE
+1581 ILLAGELIKE
-1592 IAAIQTDEGLS
+1592 IASIQTDEGIT
-1603 GIEKTEFDD
+1603 GIEKTEFED
-1612 LCEMLN
+1612 LCELLDQ
-1618 EEPIGNLKPFNTG
+1618 EPISNLKHFNTSANG
-1631 VNSNPCVVLS
+1631 GIRVILS

-1651 DTVLVVGMEE
+1651 DTVIVVGMEE
-1661 GNSPHEQPKSH
+1661 GNSPHQQPKSH
-1672 GHLIEWRKVAQ
+1672 SHLIEWRKVVQ

-1703 TQEEKRIFYVA
+1703 NQEEKRIFYVA

-1719 YHLVISNSKNRNLFG
+1719 YHLVISNSKNRTLFG
-1734 NAKTYEKSSFLG
+1734 NPKTYEKSNFLK
-1746 LSHDINLVKE
+1746 LSHDSSLVKE
-1756 ANSIYEIEINSPK
+1756 AESVYEIEINTPK
-1769 VDITDKGDYRSDGR
+1769 VNIEDKGDYRSDGR

-1801 ANEFFRLGIKYEY
+1801 ANEFHRRGILYEY
-1814 ELPDDNIPNALPDF
+1814 EFSDDNIHNALPDF
-1828 VLPEYGNVIIEHL
+1828 VLPEYDNVIIEHL
-1841 GLLTDEEY
+1841 GLMTDAEY
-1849 QRRWNEK
+1849 QKRWNEK
-1856 AKQYEAEG
+1856 SRQYEEDG
-1864 KLYLCTNEEEMKYL
+1864 KLYLCTNEEEMKHL
-1878 TTTIERLLDQ
+1878 NTTIERLLDQ
-1888 SRLWYET
+1888 TRLWYEK
-1895 KYDKEKL
+1895 KYGKEKL
-1902 ETIKKQ
+1902 ESIKSK
-1908 EVERRKNMNL
+1908 EENRKNEIK

>member
-1 MNDMLDILIDIF
+1 MINDLINIIL
-13 PEFGLPEPETDHVVS
+13 ELGLPDPENDYS
-28 TSAIELNFLF
+28 CIIESKEYTFTL
-38 AWPNHK
+38 AWPNNK
-44 IGIRQ
+44 IGIRK
-49 GKNEPQTIE
+49 GNNENQTVGD
-58 NWDILECFNLET
+58 WTILEYHNLET
-70 ARLALRKVGDLLN
+70 ARLALRKVGELLN
-83 IESNILRVD
+83 VEANVLRID
-92 FNKVQAL
+92 FTKIQAL
-99 FDAGQYESAKRE
+99 FDADQYEAAKKE
-111 VEQSIEKLQSDHP
+111 VEQTLDKLQSDHP
-124 DYAACNKWLK
+124 DYGSCNKWLK

-147 IRPVEIPRT
+147 VKPIETPKS
-156 SFPTQIKKDGERL
+156 SFPAQVKKDGERL
-169 QSLIIQPFNCLG
+169 QSIINQPFNILG
-181 IFSPKSEN
+181 VYSPKSEN

-201 RNGEVETFAACV
+201 RNGAIETFAACV

-241 LNGEAT
+241 LNGEVT
-247 FIWGAEKILSLLNQ
+247 FVWGAEKILSLLNQ
-261 WHYRLKGQVFDSIR
+261 WHYRLKGQVFDSVK

-294 IPESFCKQLQI
+294 HPESFCKQRQI
-305 SCTDEMGLGGT
+305 NFTDEMGLGGP

-324 NTIVEYGKSEL
+324 NTLVEFGKTEL
-335 SDEMKFSLKK
+335 SDELKFSLKK
-345 LLKNQ
+345 LLENQ
-350 SKTKEGKLITDGL
+350 PKGKEGKLIIDYLEVL
-363 DVFNSDFLSEEWLN
+363 DSDFLSEEWLN
-377 ILFTTS
+377 IFFPTS
-383 QEYESDTSIKIIKAY
+383 QEYNSDTTIKLLKAY
-398 HEKLAPVSISST
+398 HEKLAPVSILST
-410 EKEGNDSDD
+410 EKEEGNSGD

-426 KNGGVLSQLSTF
+426 KNGGVLSQLSSF
-438 GYAERKEQ
+438 SYAERKEQ

-497 QDQAWFKDIPIV
+497 QDQVWFKDIPIV

-515 IGVKKTATIIK
+515 IGIKKTATIIK

-544 DEHIES
+544 GEHIES
-550 PNDGYYLASI
+550 PDDGYYLASI

-615 SDLVVANHSYVV
+615 ADLVVANHSYVV

-675 LKRDKNDKIQGLLRP
+675 LKRDRNDKIQGLLRP

-703 KPFNEAL
+703 KAFNEAL
-710 FEYEVAL
+710 FEYEIAL
-717 NSWCGNALK
+717 NSWCANALK
-726 RLRDLLTNIT
+726 RLRDLLSNIT

-755 LFDDAKLLS
+755 IFEDAKLLS

-773 TRNLIEAFQT
+773 TRNLLEAFQT
-783 LSGIPA
+783 LSSVPS
-789 KLHGSLGS
+789 KLHGSIGS

-804 SNTGLSDLFEK
+804 NNTGLSDLFEK

-823 EAVAKGNTNDSKD
+823 EAVAKGNANDSKE

-868 SATLTVAGN
+868 SATLTVAGG
-877 FDPLCTRLG
+877 FDPVCIRLG

-921 ADSKLKIDPY
+921 ADPKLKIDPY

-949 RMLVLFT
+949 RMLALFT

-964 QPRLQAWLNDSGISV
+964 QPRLQAWLNNTGITV

-1036 NHPVQIAKKKFYEAG
+1036 NHPVQIAKKKFYEAS
-1051 GHDRDYFAEYIVPA
+1051 GHDRDYFAEYVVPA

-1116 GDVVVES
+1116 GDIVVES

-1137 VWGGLP
+1137 VWGGLT

-1178 IKRLIRLVH
+1178 IKRLVRLVH

-1209 YERIENELG
+1209 YERIESELG
-1218 GDKAYALH
+1218 GDKAHAMH
-1226 RNILTYHKLA
+1226 RNVLTYHKLA
-1236 MRIIRQDDME
+1236 MRIIRQDDSE
-1246 KEQETNFLDEK
+1246 KDQKTNFLDEK
-1257 NPTLQLE
+1257 NPTLQLDL
-1264 FIEKARQKAGIN
+1264 IEKARQSSGIN

-1282 EDALTLIGYAQ
+1282 EDALTLLGYAQ

-1298 ESELEG
+1298 EQELEG
-1304 KIDALKSIA
+1304 KIEVLNIEN
-1313 PLMAKFAVF
+1313 PLMAKFAKF
-1322 YLTYVSLLRENN
+1322 YLAYVSMLRENN

-1339 EAIVKAISILREN
+1339 EAIVKAIRILREN

-1443 FLERAGEQQGLRV
+1443 FLERAGELQGLRV

-1471 LSNENDTQ
+1471 LNNENDNL

-1485 AVIKTALALEIPGD
+1485 AVVKTALALEIPGD
-1499 PPKKATVGILA
+1499 PPKPATVGILA
-1510 RKWHLLSTIERVLL
+1510 RKWHLLANIERGLL

-1541 ASTKIRKI
+1541 ASPKIRKI
-1549 LEQSANLLL
+1549 VEQAANLFH
-1558 RIETSHEFGDSAE
+1558 RAETGQEFGDSVE
-1571 GKLGQKIKNN
+1571 GKLGQKILNN
-1581 TINFAGVLLKE
+1581 SILSAGVLLKE
-1592 IAAIQTDEGLS
+1592 IASIQTDDGIT
-1603 GIEKTEFDD
+1603 GIEKTELED
-1612 LCEMLN
+1612 LCELLDQ
-1618 EEPIGNLKPFNTG
+1618 EPISNLKHFNTSAKG
-1631 VNSNPCVVLS
+1631 GIRVILS

-1651 DTVLVVGMEE
+1651 DTVIVVGMEE

-1672 GHLIEWRKVAQ
+1672 SHLIEWRKVVQ

-1719 YHLVISNSKNRNLFG
+1719 YHLVISNSKNRTLFG
-1734 NAKTYEKSSFLG
+1734 SPKTYEKSNFLK
-1746 LSHDINLVKE
+1746 LSHDSSLVKE
-1756 ANSIYEIEINSPK
+1756 AESVYEIEINTPK
-1769 VDITDKGDYRSDGR
+1769 VNIEDKGDYRSDGR

-1801 ANEFFRLGIKYEY
+1801 ANEFHRLGILYEY
-1814 ELPDDNIPNALPDF
+1814 ELPDDNIQNALPDF
-1828 VLPEYGNVIIEHL
+1828 ILPEYDKVIIEHL
-1841 GLLTDEEY
+1841 GLMTDAEY
-1849 QRRWNEK
+1849 RKRWNEK
-1856 AKQYEAEG
+1856 AKQYEEENR
-1864 KLYLCTNEEEMKYL
+1864 LYLCTNEEEMKHL
-1878 TTTIERLLDQ
+1878 NPTIERLLDQ
-1888 SRLWYET
+1888 TRLWYET
-1895 KYDKEKL
+1895 KYGKEKL
-1902 ETIKKQ
+1902 ELIKSK
-1908 EVERRKNMNL
+1908 EENRRNDIK

>member
-1 MNDMLDILIDIF
+1 MLDILIDIF
-13 PEFGLPEPETDHVVS
+13 PEFGLPEPETNF
-28 TSAIELNFLF
+28 TSVGELGFIF

-49 GKNEPQTIE
+49 GNKEIQLLE
-58 NWDILECFNLET
+58 GWQVLECYNLET
-70 ARLALRKVGDLLN
+70 ARLALRKVGELLN
-83 IESNILRVD
+83 IESNVFRID
-92 FNKVQAL
+92 FTKIQAL
-99 FDAGQYESAKRE
+99 FDAGQYETAKKE
-111 VEQSIEKLQSDHP
+111 VDQNLEKLQPDHP

-134 DIRKAIKKNAPEI
+134 DIRKAIKKNAPKI
-147 IRPVEIPRT
+147 IKPIETPKA
-156 SFPTQIKKDGERL
+156 SFPAQVKNDGERL
-169 QSLIIQPFNCLG
+169 QPIITEPFNILG
-181 IFSPKSEN
+181 VFSPKSEN
-189 YESVDAVWLGII
+189 FESVDAVWLGII
-201 RNGEVETFAACV
+201 RNDEVETFAACV

-223 NWQVFG
+223 NWVVFG

-241 LNGEAT
+241 LNGVAT
-247 FIWGAEKILSLLNQ
+247 FIWGADKILSLLNQ
-261 WHYRLKGQVFDSIR
+261 WHYRMKGQVFDSVK

-282 SSVFFPLTHRTD
+282 SSVLFPLTYRTD
-294 IPESFCKQLQI
+294 HPESFCKQLQI
-305 SCTDEMGLGGT
+305 SFTDEMGLGGP

-324 NTIVEYGKSEL
+324 NAIVEFGKSEL
-335 SDEMKFSLKK
+335 PDELKFSLKK

-350 SKTKEGKLITDGL
+350 SKLKEGKLIIDAY

-377 ILFTTS
+377 ILFPTS
-383 QEYESDTSIKIIKAY
+383 QEYESDTAIKLIKAY

-410 EKEGNDSDD
+410 EKEGCDSDD

-426 KNGGVLSQLSTF
+426 KNGGVLSQLSSF
-438 GYAERKEQ
+438 GYVERKEQ
-446 IAFSQKIEECM
+446 IAFSQKIEDCM
-457 SSSKPFVLEAGTG
+457 ISSKPFVLEAGTG

-515 IGVKKTATIIK
+515 IGIKKTATIIK
-526 GKSNYVCLQ
+526 GKGNYVCLQ
-535 SYADILDSI
+535 CFADILDSI
-544 DEHIES
+544 DEHVES

-567 ETGWLSEVE
+567 GTGWLSEVE
-576 HLGNWKLSRLLSR
+576 HLGIWKLSRLLSR
-589 DMAPPSLRGEWSDI
+589 DMAPPALRGEWSNI

-615 SDLVVANHSYVV
+615 ADLVVANHSYVV
-627 LISQSSGQNNEGPD
+627 LISQSSGQTNEDPD

-652 NVVTE
+652 YVVTE

-690 LTEHKEKENNELI
+690 LTEHKEKGSNELI
-703 KPFNEAL
+703 KAFNEAL

-717 NSWCGNALK
+717 NNWCVNALI
-726 RLRDLLTNIT
+726 RLRGLLTNIT

-755 LFDDAKLLS
+755 LFADAKLLS
-764 EVISKLANK
+764 EVISKIENK
-773 TRNLIEAFQT
+773 TRNLLEAFQT

-804 SNTGLSDLFEK
+804 NNTGLSDLFEK

-823 EAVAKGNTNDSKD
+823 EAIAKGNNNDSKD

-858 HPKFKHEAFV
+858 HTKFKHEAFV
-868 SATLTVAGN
+868 SATLTVAGS
-877 FDPLCTRLG
+877 FDPVCIRLG

-921 ADSKLKIDPY
+921 ADPKLKIDPY

-964 QPRLQAWLNDSGISV
+964 QPRLQAWLNDTGITV

-989 LVDRLRDAPRKGEK
+989 LVDRLRDAPSKGEK

-1051 GHDRDYFAEYIVPA
+1051 GHDRDYFAEYVVPA

-1116 GDVVVES
+1116 GDIVVES
-1123 VRKFLAGESIESSY
+1123 VRKFLAGESIDSSY

-1178 IKRLIRLVH
+1178 IKRLVRLVH

-1209 YERIENELG
+1209 YERIEIELG
-1218 GDKAYALH
+1218 GDKAYAMH
-1226 RNILTYHKLA
+1226 RNVLTYHKLA
-1236 MRIIRQDDME
+1236 MRIIRQDDSE

-1264 FIEKARQKAGIN
+1264 FIEKARQRAGIN

-1282 EDALTLIGYAQ
+1282 EDALTLLGYAQ

-1298 ESELEG
+1298 EQELEG
-1304 KIDALKSIA
+1304 KIEVLDLEN
-1313 PLMAKFAVF
+1313 PLMAKFARF
-1322 YLTYVSLLRENN
+1322 YLAYVSMLRENN

-1339 EAIVKAISILREN
+1339 EAIVKAIRILRED

-1371 QDTSPAQATLLQLL
+1371 QDTSPAQATLFQLL

-1443 FLERAGEQQGLRV
+1443 FLERAGELQGLRV

-1471 LSNENDTQ
+1471 LNNENDNQ

-1485 AVIKTALALEIPGD
+1485 AVVKTALALEIPGD
-1499 PPKKATVGILA
+1499 PPKPATVGILA
-1510 RKWHLLSTIERVLL
+1510 RKWHLLGNIERGLL

-1541 ASTKIRKI
+1541 ASPKIRKI
-1549 LEQSANLLL
+1549 VEQAANLIH
-1558 RIETSHEFGDSAE
+1558 RAESGQEFGDSVE
-1571 GKLGQKIKNN
+1571 GKLGQKIQSNS
-1581 TINFAGVLLKE
+1581 ISSAGAFLKE
-1592 IAAIQTDEGLS
+1592 IASIQTDDGIT
-1603 GIEKTEFDD
+1603 GIEKTEFED
-1612 LCEMLN
+1612 LCELL
-1618 EEPIGNLKPFNTG
+1618 EQEPISNLKHFNTSANG
-1631 VNSNPCVVLS
+1631 EIRVILS

-1651 DTVLVVGMEE
+1651 DTVIVVGMEE
-1661 GNSPHEQPKSH
+1661 GNSPHEPPKSH
-1672 GHLIEWRKVAQ
+1672 GHLIAWRKVVQ
-1683 GLSHAT
+1683 SLSHAT

-1703 TQEEKRIFYVA
+1703 KQEEKRIFYVA

-1734 NAKTYEKSSFLG
+1734 NPKTYEKSNFLK
-1746 LSHDINLVKE
+1746 LSHDKSLVKE
-1756 ANSIYEIEINSPK
+1756 ASSIYEIEINPPK
-1769 VDITDKGDYRSDGR
+1769 VAISDKGNYRTDGR

-1801 ANEFFRLGIKYEY
+1801 ANEFHSRGIKYEY
-1814 ELPDDNIPNALPDF
+1814 EPPDDNVQNALPDF
-1828 VLPEYGNVIIEHL
+1828 VLSEYNNVIIEHL
-1841 GLLTDEEY
+1841 GLMTDAEY
-1849 QRRWNEK
+1849 HNRWNEK
-1856 AKQYEAEG
+1856 AKQYEEEG
-1864 KLYLCTNEEEMKYL
+1864 RIYLCTNEEEMKHL
-1878 TTTIERLLDQ
+1878 NITIDRLLHQ
-1888 SRLWYET
+1888 VRLWYEKT
-1895 KYDKEKL
+1895 YGKENL
-1902 ETIKKQ
+1902 EIIKMDEQ
-1908 EVERRKNMNL
+1908 ERRQEINS

>member
-1 MNDMLDILIDIF
+1 MNEMLDILIDIF
-13 PEFGLPEPETDHVVS
+13 PEFGLPEGESNYSVS
-28 TSAIELNFLF
+28 IDSNVFSFLI

-49 GKNEPQTIE
+49 GNNEPQTIE
-58 NWDILECFNLET
+58 NWNILECYNLET

-92 FNKVQAL
+92 FYKVQAL

-124 DYAACNKWLK
+124 DYANCNKWIK

-147 IRPVEIPRT
+147 VKPVEVPKT
-156 SFPTQIKKDGERL
+156 SLPEQIRKDAERVK
-169 QSLIIQPFNCLG
+169 SVIFNPFNILG
-181 IFSPKSEN
+181 IYSPIGSN
-189 YESVDAVWLGII
+189 FESVDAVWLGIV
-201 RNGEVETFAACV
+201 REGKVEPFAACV

-229 SELEL
+229 SELDL
-234 LETLIQK
+234 LETLIEK
-241 LNGEAT
+241 LDNQVT
-247 FIWGAEKILSLLNQ
+247 FIWGAEKILPLINQ
-261 WHYRLKGQVFDSIR
+261 WHYRLKGQIFDSVK
-275 FYDLEKI
+275 FYDLEKLAN
-282 SSVFFPLTHRTD
+282 VFFPLTHRTD
-294 IPESFCKQLQI
+294 FPESFCKQKGI
-305 SCTDEMGLGGT
+305 TFADEMGLGGP
-316 LAAEISIL
+316 LAAEITII
-324 NTIVEYGKSEL
+324 NTIVEFGKSEL
-335 SDEMKFSLKK
+335 SDELRFSLKK

-350 SKTKEGKLITDGL
+350 SKGKEGKLIIDAF
-363 DVFNSDFLSEEWLN
+363 DVFNSDYLSEEWLN
-377 ILFTTS
+377 ILFPTS
-383 QEYESDTSIKIIKAY
+383 QEYESDTAINLIKAY

-410 EKEGNDSDD
+410 EKEGDNADD

-457 SSSKPFVLEAGTG
+457 SASKPFVLEAGTG

-515 IGVKKTATIIK
+515 IGIKKTATIIK

-544 DEHIES
+544 NEHIES
-550 PNDGYYLASI
+550 PDDGYYLASI

-615 SDLVVANHSYVV
+615 ADLVVANHSYVV

-690 LTEHKEKENNELI
+690 LTEHKEKESNELI
-703 KPFNEAL
+703 KAFNEAL
-710 FEYEVAL
+710 FGYENIL
-717 NSWCGNALK
+717 NSWIEKSLAGINQN
-726 RLRDLLTNIT
+726 LL
-736 DADPDYPIPFEL
+736 AASELDPDYPIPFEL
-748 SDFWIPS
+748 QKFWTVS
-755 LFDDAKLLS
+755 LLEEAKLLS
-764 EVISKLANK
+764 EAISKLENK
-773 TRNLIEAFQT
+773 TKNILEAFQT

-804 SNTGLSDLFEK
+804 NNTGLSDLFEK

-823 EAVAKGNTNDSKD
+823 EAVAKGNANDSKD

-868 SATLTVAGN
+868 SATLTLAGS

-921 ADSKLKIDPY
+921 ADPKLKIDPY

-949 RMLVLFT
+949 RMLALFT

-1051 GHDRDYFAEYIVPA
+1051 GHDRDYFAEYVVPA

-1116 GDVVVES
+1116 GDIVVES

-1178 IKRLIRLVH
+1178 IKRLVRLVN

-1209 YERIENELG
+1209 YERIESELG
-1218 GDKAYALH
+1218 GDKAYAMH
-1226 RNILTYHKLA
+1226 RNVLTYHKLA
-1236 MRIIRQDDME
+1236 MRIIRQDDTE
-1246 KEQETNFLDEK
+1246 KDQETNFLDEK

-1264 FIEKARQKAGIN
+1264 LIEKARQSSGIN

-1282 EDALTLIGYAQ
+1282 EDALTLLGYAQ

-1298 ESELEG
+1298 EQELEG
-1304 KIDALKSIA
+1304 KIEVLNIEN
-1313 PLMAKFAVF
+1313 PLMAKFAKF
-1322 YLTYVSLLRENN
+1322 YLAYVSMLRENN

-1339 EAIVKAISILREN
+1339 EAIVKAIRILREN

-1443 FLERAGEQQGLRV
+1443 FLERAGELQGLRV

-1471 LSNENDTQ
+1471 LNNENDNL

-1485 AVIKTALALEIPGD
+1485 AVVKTALALEIPGD
-1499 PPKKATVGILA
+1499 PPKLATVGILA
-1510 RKWHLLSTIERVLL
+1510 RKWHLLANIERGLL

-1541 ASTKIRKI
+1541 ASPKIRKI
-1549 LEQSANLLL
+1549 VEQAANLFH
-1558 RIETSHEFGDSAE
+1558 RADSGQEFGDSVE
-1571 GKLGQKIKNN
+1571 GKLGQKIQSNS
-1581 TINFAGVLLKE
+1581 ILSAGALLKE
-1592 IAAIQTDEGLS
+1592 IASIQTDDGIT
-1603 GIEKTEFDD
+1603 GIEKTEFED
-1612 LCEMLN
+1612 LCELL
-1618 EEPIGNLKPFNTG
+1618 EKEPISNLKHFNTSANG
-1631 VNSNPCVVLS
+1631 GIRVILS

-1651 DTVLVVGMEE
+1651 DTVIVVGMEE

-1672 GHLIEWRKVAQ
+1672 GHLIEWRKVVQ
-1683 GLSHAT
+1683 GLSHA
-1689 WRASITNQDLERIY
+1689 D
-1703 TQEEKRIFYVA
+1703 KRQ
-1714 MTRAK
+1714 K
-1719 YHLVISNSKNRNLFG
+1719 K
-1734 NAKTYEKSSFLG
+1734 KT
-1746 LSHDINLVKE
+1746 
-1756 ANSIYEIEINSPK
+1756 
-1769 VDITDKGDYRSDGR
+1769 T
-1783 VFQTNN
+1783 
-1789 GELVRSKSEMLI
+1789 
-1801 ANEFFRLGIKYEY
+1801 
-1814 ELPDDNIPNALPDF
+1814 
-1828 VLPEYGNVIIEHL
+1828 
-1841 GLLTDEEY
+1841 
-1849 QRRWNEK
+1849 
-1856 AKQYEAEG
+1856 
-1864 KLYLCTNEEEMKYL
+1864 
-1878 TTTIERLLDQ
+1878 
-1888 SRLWYET
+1888 
-1895 KYDKEKL
+1895 
-1902 ETIKKQ
+1902 
-1908 EVERRKNMNL
+1908 

>member
-1 MNDMLDILIDIF
+1 MKSMLDILIDIF
-13 PEFGLPEPETDHVVS
+13 PEFGLPEPETDFTFVGD
-28 TSAIELNFLF
+28 ADELVFLF

-49 GKNEPQTIE
+49 GN
-58 NWDILECFNLET
+58 NDIQLLEGWLVLECYNLET
-70 ARLALRKVGDLLN
+70 ARLALRKVGELLN
-83 IESNILRVD
+83 VESNVLRID
-92 FNKVQAL
+92 FTKVQAL
-99 FDAGQYESAKRE
+99 FDAGQYEAAKKE
-111 VEQSIEKLQSDHP
+111 VEQNLDKLQPDHP
-124 DYAACNKWLK
+124 DYGSCNKWLK

-147 IRPVEIPRT
+147 VKPIETPKS
-156 SFPTQIKKDGERL
+156 SFPAQVKKDGERL
-169 QSLIIQPFNCLG
+169 QSIINKPFNILG
-181 IFSPKSEN
+181 VFSPKSEN

-201 RNGEVETFAACV
+201 RNGAIETFAACV

-234 LETLIQK
+234 LDTLIEK

-247 FIWGAEKILSLLNQ
+247 FIWGANKILSLLNQ
-261 WHYRLKGQVFDSIR
+261 WHYRLKGQVFDSVK

-294 IPESFCKQLQI
+294 HPESFCKQRQI
-305 SCTDEMGLGGT
+305 NFTDEMGLGGP
-316 LAAEISIL
+316 LSAEISIL
-324 NTIVEYGKSEL
+324 NTIVEFGKTEL
-335 SDEMKFSLKK
+335 SDELKFSLKK
-345 LLKNQ
+345 LLENQ
-350 SKTKEGKLITDGL
+350 PKGKEGKLIIDYL
-363 DVFNSDFLSEEWLN
+363 EVFDSDFLSEEWLN
-377 ILFTTS
+377 IFFPTS
-383 QEYESDTSIKIIKAY
+383 QEYNSDTTIKLLKAY
-398 HEKLAPVSISST
+398 HEKLAPVSILST
-410 EKEGNDSDD
+410 EKEEGNSGD

-426 KNGGVLSQLSTF
+426 KNGGVLSQLSSF
-438 GYAERKEQ
+438 SYAERKEQ

-488 YVATHTKAL
+488 YVTTHTKAL

-515 IGVKKTATIIK
+515 IGIKKTATIIK

-544 DEHIES
+544 GEHIES
-550 PNDGYYLASI
+550 PDDGYYLASI

-615 SDLVVANHSYVV
+615 ADLVVANHSYVV

-675 LKRDKNDKIQGLLRP
+675 LKRDRNDKIQGLLRP

-703 KPFNEAL
+703 KAFNEAL
-710 FEYEVAL
+710 FEYEIAL
-717 NSWCGNALK
+717 NSWCANALK
-726 RLRDLLTNIT
+726 RLRDLLSNIT

-755 LFDDAKLLS
+755 IFEDAKLLS

-773 TRNLIEAFQT
+773 TRNLLEAFQT
-783 LSGIPA
+783 LSSVPS
-789 KLHGSLGS
+789 KLHGSIGS

-804 SNTGLSDLFEK
+804 NNTGLSDLFEK

-823 EAVAKGNTNDSKD
+823 EAVAKGNANDSKE

-868 SATLTVAGN
+868 SATLTVAGG
-877 FDPLCTRLG
+877 FDPVCIRLG

-921 ADSKLKIDPY
+921 ADPKLKIDPY

-949 RMLVLFT
+949 RMLALFT

-964 QPRLQAWLNDSGISV
+964 QPRLQAWLNNTGITV

-1051 GHDRDYFAEYIVPA
+1051 GHDRDYFAEYVVPA

-1116 GDVVVES
+1116 GDIVVES

-1137 VWGGLP
+1137 VWGGLT

-1178 IKRLIRLVH
+1178 IKRLVRLVH

-1209 YERIENELG
+1209 YERIESELG
-1218 GDKAYALH
+1218 GDKAYAMH

-1236 MRIIRQDDME
+1236 MRIIRQDDSE
-1246 KEQETNFLDEK
+1246 KDQETNFLDEK

-1264 FIEKARQKAGIN
+1264 LIEKARQSSGIN

-1282 EDALTLIGYAQ
+1282 EDALTLLGYAQ

-1298 ESELEG
+1298 EQELEG
-1304 KIDALKSIA
+1304 KIEVLNIEN
-1313 PLMAKFAVF
+1313 PLMAKFAKF
-1322 YLTYVSLLRENN
+1322 YLAYVSMLRENN

-1339 EAIVKAISILREN
+1339 EAIVKAIRILREN

-1443 FLERAGEQQGLRV
+1443 FLERAGELQGLRV

-1471 LSNENDTQ
+1471 LNNENDNL

-1485 AVIKTALALEIPGD
+1485 AVVKTALALEIPGD
-1499 PPKKATVGILA
+1499 PPKPATVGILA
-1510 RKWHLLSTIERVLL
+1510 RKWHLLANIERGLL

-1541 ASTKIRKI
+1541 ASPKIRKI
-1549 LEQSANLLL
+1549 VEQAANLLH
-1558 RIETSHEFGDSAE
+1558 RADSGQEFGDSVE
-1571 GKLGQKIKNN
+1571 GKLGQKIQMNN
-1581 TINFAGVLLKE
+1581 ILSAGALLKE
-1592 IAAIQTDEGLS
+1592 IASIQTDDGIT
-1603 GIEKTEFDD
+1603 GIEKTEFEDICD
-1612 LCEMLN
+1612 LLEK
-1618 EEPIGNLKPFNTG
+1618 EPISNLKHFNTSANG
-1631 VNSNPCVVLS
+1631 GIRVILS

-1651 DTVLVVGMEE
+1651 ETVIVVGMEE

-1672 GHLIEWRKVAQ
+1672 GHLIEWRKVVQ

-1719 YHLVISNSKNRNLFG
+1719 YHLVISNSKNRTLFG
-1734 NAKTYEKSSFLG
+1734 SQKNYEKSNFLK
-1746 LSHDINLVKE
+1746 LSHDSSLVKE
-1756 ANSIYEIEINSPK
+1756 AESIYEIEINTPK
-1769 VDITDKGDYRSDGR
+1769 VNIEDKGDYRSDGR

-1801 ANEFFRLGIKYEY
+1801 ANEFHRLGILYEY
-1814 ELPDDNIPNALPDF
+1814 ELPDDNIQNALPDF
-1828 VLPEYGNVIIEHL
+1828 MLPEYDNVVIEHL
-1841 GLLTDEEY
+1841 GLMTDAEY
-1849 QRRWNEK
+1849 HKRWNEK
-1856 AKQYEAEG
+1856 AKKYEEAN
-1864 KLYLCTNEEEMKYL
+1864 KLYLCTNEEEMKHL
-1878 TTTIERLLDQ
+1878 NTTIERLLDQ
-1888 SRLWYET
+1888 TRLWYET
-1895 KYDKEKL
+1895 KYGKEKIEL
-1902 ETIKKQ
+1902 IKTN
-1908 EVERRKNMNL
+1908 EENRRNEIK

>member
-1 MNDMLDILIDIF
+1 MKSMLDILIDIF
-13 PEFGLPEPETDHVVS
+13 PEFGLPEPETDFTFVGD
-28 TSAIELNFLF
+28 ANELAFLL

-49 GKNEPQTIE
+49 GNNEIQLLE
-58 NWDILECFNLET
+58 GWHVLECYNDET
-70 ARLALRKVGDLLN
+70 ARLALRKVGELLN
-83 IESNILRVD
+83 VESNVLRID
-92 FNKVQAL
+92 FTKIQAL
-99 FDAGQYESAKRE
+99 FDAGQYEAAKKE
-111 VEQSIEKLQSDHP
+111 VEQNLERLQPDHP
-124 DYAACNKWLK
+124 DYATCNKWLK

-147 IRPVEIPRT
+147 IKPIETPKS
-156 SFPTQIKKDGERL
+156 SFPAQVKRDGER
-169 QSLIIQPFNCLG
+169 IQPLITQSFNILG
-181 IFSPKSEN
+181 IYSPKGEN

-201 RNGEVETFAACV
+201 RNGIIETFAACV

-234 LETLIQK
+234 LETLIEK

-247 FIWGAEKILSLLNQ
+247 FIWGAEKILSLFNQ
-261 WHYRLKGQVFDSIR
+261 WHYRLKGQVFDSVK

-294 IPESFCKQLQI
+294 YPESFCKQRQI
-305 SCTDEMGLGGT
+305 SFTDEMGLGGP

-324 NTIVEYGKSEL
+324 NTIVEFGKNEL
-335 SDEMKFSLKK
+335 SDELKFSLKK
-345 LLKNQ
+345 LLKYQ
-350 SKTKEGKLITDGL
+350 SKAKDGKLMIDAY
-363 DVFNSDFLSEEWLN
+363 DVFHSDFLSEEWLN
-377 ILFTTS
+377 ILFPTS
-383 QEYESDTSIKIIKAY
+383 QEFEPDTAIKLIKAY

-410 EKEGNDSDD
+410 EKEGGKTDD

-457 SSSKPFVLEAGTG
+457 SSSKPFLLEAGTG

-483 SKNKT
+483 SKNKS

-515 IGVKKTATIIK
+515 IGIKKTATIIK

-535 SYADILDSI
+535 SFADILDSI

-576 HLGNWKLSRLLSR
+576 HLGNWKLTRLLSR

-615 SDLVVANHSYVV
+615 ADLVVANHSYVV

-657 VLTKHFKP
+657 VLTKHFEP
-665 FELQGELNSL
+665 FELQAELNSL

-690 LTEHKEKENNELI
+690 LTEHKEKESNEFI
-703 KPFNEAL
+703 ISFNEAL
-710 FEYEVAL
+710 FEYEIAL
-717 NSWCGNALK
+717 NNWCANALK
-726 RLRDLLTNIT
+726 RLKELLTNIN

-755 LFDDAKLLS
+755 LFEDAKLLS
-764 EVISKLANK
+764 EVISKMANK
-773 TRNLIEAFQT
+773 TRNLLEAFQT

-804 SNTGLSDLFEK
+804 NNTGLSDLFEK

-823 EAVAKGNTNDSKD
+823 EAVAKGNSIDSKA

-868 SATLTVAGN
+868 SATLTVAGS
-877 FDPLCTRLG
+877 FDPVCIRLG

-921 ADSKLKIDPY
+921 ADPKLKIDPY

-964 QPRLQAWLNDSGISV
+964 QPRLQAWLNDTGITV

-1017 IQGAALSSLVVT
+1017 IRGAALSSLVVT

-1051 GHDRDYFAEYIVPA
+1051 GHDRDYFAEYVVPA

-1116 GDVVVES
+1116 GDIVVES

-1178 IKRLIRLVH
+1178 IKRLVRLVH
-1187 NHNAKPEE
+1187 NHNAKPEK

-1209 YERIENELG
+1209 YERIESELG
-1218 GDKAYALH
+1218 GDKAYAMH
-1226 RNILTYHKLA
+1226 RNVLTYHKLA
-1236 MRIIRQDDME
+1236 MRIIRQDDSE
-1246 KEQETNFLDEK
+1246 KDQETNFLDEK

-1264 FIEKARQKAGIN
+1264 FIEKARQRAGIN

-1282 EDALTLIGYAQ
+1282 EDALTLLGYAQ

-1298 ESELEG
+1298 EQELEE
-1304 KIDALKSIA
+1304 KIELFHYEN
-1313 PLMAKFAVF
+1313 PLMAKFAKF
-1322 YLTYVSLLRENN
+1322 YLAYVSMLRENN

-1339 EAIVKAISILREN
+1339 EAIVKAIRILREN

-1371 QDTSPAQATLLQLL
+1371 QDTSPAQATLLQLI

-1443 FLERAGEQQGLRV
+1443 FLERAGELQGLRV

-1471 LSNENDTQ
+1471 LNNENDNQ

-1485 AVIKTALALEIPGD
+1485 AVVKTALALEIPGD
-1499 PPKKATVGILA
+1499 PPKPATVGILA
-1510 RKWHLLSTIERVLL
+1510 RKWHLLANIERGLL

-1541 ASTKIRKI
+1541 ASPKIRKI
-1549 LEQSANLLL
+1549 VEQAANLLH
-1558 RIETSHEFGDSAE
+1558 RVESGQEFGDSVE
-1571 GKLGQKIKNN
+1571 GKLGQKIQSNS
-1581 TINFAGVLLKE
+1581 ILSAGTFLKE
-1592 IAAIQTDEGLS
+1592 IASIQTDDGII
-1603 GIEKTEFDD
+1603 GIEKNEFED
-1612 LCEMLN
+1612 LCELL
-1618 EEPIGNLKPFNTG
+1618 EQEPISNLRHFNTSANG
-1631 VNSNPCVVLS
+1631 GIRVILS

-1651 DTVLVVGMEE
+1651 DTVIVAGMEE

-1672 GHLIEWRKVAQ
+1672 GHLIEWRKVVQ

-1719 YHLVISNSKNRNLFG
+1719 YHLVISNSKNRTLFG
-1734 NAKTYEKSSFLG
+1734 SSKTYEKSNFLK
-1746 LSHDINLVKE
+1746 LSHDSSLVKE
-1756 ANSIYEIEINSPK
+1756 AESVYEIEINTPK
-1769 VDITDKGDYRSDGR
+1769 VNIEDKGDYRSDGR

-1801 ANEFFRLGIKYEY
+1801 ANEFHRLGILYEY
-1814 ELPDDNIPNALPDF
+1814 ELPDDNIQNALPDF
-1828 VLPEYGNVIIEHL
+1828 ILPEYDNVIIEHL
-1841 GLLTDEEY
+1841 GLMTDAEY
-1849 QRRWNEK
+1849 HKRWTEK
-1856 AKQYEAEG
+1856 AKQYEEANR
-1864 KLYLCTNEEEMKYL
+1864 LYLCTNEEEMKHL
-1878 TTTIERLLDQ
+1878 NTAIERLLDQ
-1888 SRLWYET
+1888 ARLWYET
-1895 KYDKEKL
+1895 KYGKEQL
-1902 ETIKKQ
+1902 ELIMKN
-1908 EVERRKNMNL
+1908 EENRRN

>member
-1 MNDMLDILIDIF
+1 MLDILIDIF
-13 PEFGLPEPETDHVVS
+13 PEFGLPEPETDYVL
-28 TSAIELNFLF
+28 AGDFNNLIFLF

-49 GKNEPQTIE
+49 GNNDLQTIE
-58 NWDILECFNLET
+58 SWQVIECYNLET
-70 ARLALRKVGDLLN
+70 ARLALRKVGELLN
-83 IESNILRVD
+83 VESNVLRID
-92 FNKVQAL
+92 FTKIQAL
-99 FDAGQYESAKRE
+99 FEAGQYETAKRE
-111 VEQSIEKLQSDHP
+111 VEQNLEKLQPDHP
-124 DYAACNKWLK
+124 DFASCNKWLK
-134 DIRKAIKKNAPEI
+134 DIRKASKKSAPEI
-147 IRPVEIPRT
+147 IKPIEIPKS
-156 SFPTQIKKDGERL
+156 SFPAQIKKDGERIR
-169 QSLIIQPFNCLG
+169 SVINQPFNVLG
-181 IFSPKSEN
+181 IYSPKSER
-189 YESVDAVWLGII
+189 YESVDAVWLGIV
-201 RNGEVETFAACV
+201 RNGIVETFAACV

-223 NWQVFG
+223 KWQVFG

-241 LNGEAT
+241 LNGEIT
-247 FIWGAEKILSLLNQ
+247 FIWGADKILSVLNQ
-261 WHYRLKGQVFDSIR
+261 WHYRSKGQVFDSVK

-294 IPESFCKQLQI
+294 HPESFCKQLKI
-305 SCTDEMGLGGT
+305 NFTDEMGLGGP

-324 NTIVEYGKSEL
+324 NSVVEFAGGQL
-335 SDEMKFSLKK
+335 SDELKFSIKQ
-345 LLKNQ
+345 LLKYHP
-350 SKTKEGKLITDGL
+350 KPKEGKLIIDVY
-363 DVFNSDFLSEEWLN
+363 DVFNSDFLSEDWLN
-377 ILFTTS
+377 ILFPTS
-383 QEYESDTSIKIIKAY
+383 KEYASDIAKDLIKAY

-410 EKEGNDSDD
+410 EKDESSSGD
-419 VSTLEIL
+419 VTTLEIL
-426 KNGGVLSQLSTF
+426 RNGGVLSSLSTF
-438 GYAERKEQ
+438 GYTERKEQ

-457 SSSKPFVLEAGTG
+457 SSSKPYVLEAGTG

-488 YVATHTKAL
+488 YIATHTKAL
-497 QDQAWFKDIPIV
+497 QDQAWFKDIPVI

-515 IGVKKTATIIK
+515 IGLKKTATIIK
-526 GKSNYVCLQ
+526 GKSNYICLQ
-535 SYADILDSI
+535 SFTDVLDSI
-544 DEHIES
+544 DEHVES
-550 PNDGYYLASI
+550 PNDGYFLASV

-567 ETGWLSEVE
+567 KTGWLSEIE
-576 HLGNWKLSRLLSR
+576 HLGNWELSRLLSR
-589 DMAPPSLRGEWSDI
+589 DMTPPSLRREWSDI
-603 DPHNKAK
+603 DPYNKAK

-615 SDLVVANHSYVV
+615 ADLVVANHSYVV
-627 LISQSSGQNNEGPD
+627 LISQSAEQHIVEGHD
-641 TLIVDEAHNIE
+641 TLIVDEAHNFE

-675 LKRDKNDKIQGLLRP
+675 LKRDKKNKIQGLLRP
-690 LTEHKEKENNELI
+690 LTEHKEKDSNKLI
-703 KPFNEAL
+703 KAFNKAL
-710 FEYEVAL
+710 FEYEVTL
-717 NSWCGNALK
+717 NSWCEKALK
-726 RLRDLLTNIT
+726 RLKDLLSNIS
-736 DADPDYPIPFEL
+736 DADPDYPIPFEIG
-748 SDFWIPS
+748 DFWIS
-755 LFDDAKLLS
+755 TLFEDAKMLS
-764 EVISKLANK
+764 ESITKLSNK
-773 TRNLIEAFQT
+773 IRKLLEAFQT
-783 LSGIPA
+783 LSSIPA
-789 KLHGSLGS
+789 KLHGSLSS

-804 SNTGLSDLFEK
+804 NNTGLSDLFEK
-815 KNDWVHWG
+815 KSDWAHWG
-823 EAVAKGNTNDSKD
+823 EAVAINNSNNSKE
-836 FNWIFILHSTPID
+836 FNWVLILHSTPID
-849 IAGWLRTNF
+849 IAGWLKQNF
-858 HPKFKHEAFV
+858 HPKFKHKAFV
-868 SATLTVAGN
+868 SATLTVSGS
-877 FDPLCTRLG
+877 FDSICIRMG
-886 LDSSDINTAPVTGI
+886 LDSSNINTAPVTGI

-921 ADSKLKIDPY
+921 SDPKLKIDPY
-931 YIEEQAKHIAKQA
+931 YIEEQAKHIAKLA
-944 IVSDG
+944 KVSDG

-964 QPRLQAWLNDSGISV
+964 QPRLQAWLNDTGITV

-989 LVDRLRDAPRKGEK
+989 LVERLRDAPRKGEK

-1036 NHPVQIAKKKFYEAG
+1036 NHPVQIAKKKYYEAG
-1051 GHDRDYFAEYIVPA
+1051 GHDRDYFAEYVVPA

-1116 GDVVVES
+1116 GDIVVES
-1123 VRKFLAGESIESSY
+1123 VRKFLNGESIESSY

-1148 LSPEQ
+1148 LSSEQ

-1178 IKRLIRLVH
+1178 IKRLVRLVH

-1195 VLALTFTNKAMNVM
+1195 ILALTFTNKAMNVM

-1218 GDKAYALH
+1218 SDKAYAMH
-1226 RNILTYHKLA
+1226 RNVLTYHKLA
-1236 MRIIRQDDME
+1236 MRIIRQDDTE
-1246 KEQETNFLDEK
+1246 REQETNFLDEK

-1264 FIEKARQKAGIN
+1264 FIEKARQQAGIN

-1282 EDALTLIGYAQ
+1282 EDALTLLGYAQ

-1298 ESELEG
+1298 EQELEVQ
-1304 KIDALKSIA
+1304 IEALKLKNS
-1313 PLMAKFAVF
+1313 LMAKFAKF
-1322 YLTYVSLLRENN
+1322 YLAYVSMLRENN
-1334 VIDYG
+1334 LIDYG
-1339 EAIVKAISILREN
+1339 EAIVKATRILREN
-1352 KDQAQRW
+1352 KEQAQRW

-1443 FLERAGEQQGLRV
+1443 FLERAGELQGLRV

-1471 LSNENDTQ
+1471 LNNENDNQ

-1485 AVIKTALALEIPGD
+1485 AVVKTALALEIPGD
-1499 PPKKATVGILA
+1499 PPKPATVGILA
-1510 RKWHLLSTIERVLL
+1510 RKWHLLTNIERGLL

-1541 ASTKIRKI
+1541 AYPKIRKI
-1549 LEQSANLLL
+1549 VEQAANLIH
-1558 RIETSHEFGDSAE
+1558 RAYSGQEFGDSVE
-1571 GKLGQKIKNN
+1571 GKLGQKIQSNSI
-1581 TINFAGVLLKE
+1581 TSAGTLLKD
-1592 IAAIQTDEGLS
+1592 IASIQTNEGFTE
-1603 GIEKTEFDD
+1603 IEMTEFED
-1612 LCEMLN
+1612 LCELL
-1618 EEPIGNLKPFNTG
+1618 EQEPISNLEHFNTCANG
-1631 VNSNPCVVLS
+1631 GSRVILS

-1651 DTVLVVGMEE
+1651 DTVIVVGMEE

-1672 GHLIEWRKVAQ
+1672 GHLIEWRKIVQ

-1689 WRASITNQDLERIY
+1689 WRASVSDQDLERIY

-1719 YHLVISNSKNRNLFG
+1719 YHLVISNCKNRTLFG
-1734 NAKTYEKSSFLG
+1734 NPKTFEKSNFLI
-1746 LSHDINLVKE
+1746 LSHDSSLVKE
-1756 ANSIYEIEINSPK
+1756 VESVFEIEINTPK
-1769 VDITDKGDYRSDGR
+1769 VNIEDKGDYLSDGR
-1783 VFQTNN
+1783 MFQTNN

-1801 ANEFFRLGIKYEY
+1801 ANEFHRLGILYEY
-1814 ELPDDNIPNALPDF
+1814 ELLDDNIQNALPDF
-1828 VLPEYGNVIIEHL
+1828 ILIEYDNVIVEHL
-1841 GLLTDEEY
+1841 GLIEDAEY
-1849 QRRWNEK
+1849 QKRWNEK
-1856 AKQYEAEG
+1856 AKHYEREG
-1864 KLYLCTNEEEMKYL
+1864 RLYLCTNEEEMKHL
-1878 TTTIERLLDQ
+1878 NTTIERLLDQ
-1888 SRLWYET
+1888 TRLWYET
-1895 KYDKEKL
+1895 KYGKEKL
-1902 ETIKKQ
+1902 ESIKMNEEK
-1908 EVERRKNMNL
+1908 RRKEIIR